1 MPIFVDDTEA
11 VNEKVNSFSAF
22 ISTKI
27 IIDEKENKIFI
38 KGINYT
44 KFLIRI
50 KDMYETKSVN
60 KLFTKNYTPFTQ
72 KLWEKKK
79 IPGYKRKV
87 TNLEVDLFFASELYN
102 ILMQL
107 ADYYNLRYYRRM
119 AEYIK
124 KNTYLDNLDKNID
137 VKVDINRLNSI
148 LNEDYKPKDF
158 QEEFIKKYFE
168 YKEIYDLDGY
178 ILSFDQ
184 GLGKTFTAACISE
197 LIHPDQTIIVCM
209 NTLKE
214 NWANEL
220 RLYFKK
226 YNDIER
232 FKREVYVY
240 GVSKPK
246 EYSNDTR
253 YIIVNNESINKIF
266 PLVKNTNSTMI
277 IVDEC
282 QNFRNLDSLQTK
294 NMLKLKQIT
303 KSKDNLMMSGTPI
316 KANPSEIVPAMM
328 MIDRTFTLDL
338 AKLYIKAFTSN
349 TDTLSDVVQTRF
361 NRTIYRKTKDQVLD
375 LPSKT
380 VTNFKLEY
388 KDEDP
393 YLMINVKKRV
403 ADRFQEILESY
414 KDEVDSVKDEF
425 RETTLKY
432 SSQDRTT
439 TLDYIKF
446 VDKGQDYES
455 VHDSLYDLYD
465 GFIKNN
471 VYPNIKDKDELKRYK
486 YVVSVYVYITQKC
499 FFLAMGEV
507 LPKIKAKAFNE
518 LYDNNKD
525 LIYKMINN
533 NPKKTV
539 IFSTI
544 VEVVDHICDDLNKN
558 DIKAV
563 KITGSVKNRMN
574 IINQFREDDTVD
586 VLVATSQ
593 TMGTGVTLVEANQ
606 MMVFCPPYRKADF
619 DQACD
624 RIYRIGQTHPVNI
637 YNVIGSTS
645 SKDITTRMTDILDWS
660 DQMVSSVLDNIVN
673 EEALIEKYKGDDNNM
688 VIFEEAVYDSKHT
701 EPVYIVLMHTG
712 TLLANTI
719 KAVTKDEFSHSC
731 ISFNSKLDP
740 MFSFGNKK
748 TSYIG
753 GEPGFVKQN
762 TKDEF
767 FKKKKAVY
775 EIYVMFVSKHDK
787 AKMIERLKW
796 FREKDKYLG
805 YDFIGLIKYKLG
817 ISSDDNLKKWFC
829 SRFVAELLG
838 QAENLG
844 RDASL
849 FSPQDFKNDLN
860 FISLVCKGDDLYN
873 YDYKITERNLKK
885 IKDGDHSYN
894 ESNTNM
900 GIIEKALLEMD
911 DTHRRKGVTI
921 DQNKSLTPEMKKIM
935 SMYGLLAS
943 DSGYQKDNIYSTTS
957 QGKDVID
964 SKIQTKIE
972 YFDKEK
978 AKAII
983 ESEDIVKEYNKMIN
997 GTLKEIMEDSDIT
1010 DQSIEGTVRSIQR
1023 LNTNGGVIGHATTTA
1038 QALRSGGIS
1047 DDQVEKY
1054 IKGVYFYETDN
1065 PQAIK
1070 LLLQLRIKYN
1080 QKIVNLMRKAIECN
1094 YKILGYTESEAK
1106 LLLKD
1111 LDDDSN
1117 KSNSAI
1123 GKIKKDISA
1132 NREKFIKNN
1141 GDCIDLT
1148 SLGFGKIFMS
1158 NGKGNDL
1165 MDAYH
1170 QINNADN
1177 ASQALDNY
1185 LQKAMTH
1192 DAVVICHGNSDG
1204 TDWIMQP
1211 IRTDKSGKTFTN
1223 MNEFVQ
1229 ELIKE
1234 GYRKILI
1241 GVCNP
1246 GSHKLSKDTYSM
1258 MVKTHTVV
1266 NYSDFSNLVESV
1278 FEYDMSDNMYIQLL
1292 EYESQLI
1299 CLSEEYGVDY
1309 NSIDCDK
1316 LEDFLNNGMTIS
1328 ESLALNE
1335 ATLSSKERKSLP
1347 DKTFGLPEK
1356 RKFPLNDYDHVVLAI
1371 KFFNR
1376 CDKKDQE
1383 ELAKNIIKAMKV
1395 YKVSADKIGKN
1406 NKLRN
1411 YINGSLKEYAI
1422 REGIGNLFKY
1432 KTERKEIPPK
1442 VQKKD
1447 AINKAYQI
1455 GDKLLNS
1462 EKYRSI
1468 KKYVKKVFT
1477 DKDQYA
1483 AFLKGEENDYHLYT
1497 YKVPDNA
1504 QGRRDMFGPKFNEK
1518 EDNDYDWVDDS
1529 LIYKFDDEL
1538 IKQIKQMD
1546 DCYSVSDDD
1555 NELYEGDF
1563 YLVYHKK
1570 IQKIKV
1576 NKKTGEV
1583 IKESVLNEGLFKK
1596 DLYKDA
1602 IKKYRKYN
1610 PSRPDCNKTMKDIES
1625 TLVDDIAK
1633 NIRTKLI
1640 KVENNE
1646 DDTVSVIFKTD
1657 KVSGLNKRCFDAV
1670 IRSKG
1675 VTLLNE
1681 SYKLITI
1688 KYKDCIL
1695 LVSTSDE
1702 DDDDIESTFRIDL
1715 SVLYCKEYSSICKIS
1730 TSSIEALCKNV
1741 NITYTS
1747 LVNPAFVS
1755 FSVAG
1760 GGNAYADKYP
1770 NIEKNTGCKIIPK
1783 SFTIYVFSNNMIHES
1798 VGVPVVGLTNK
1809 TPVIVDNMYN
1819 NAFTSL
1825 EMDEKIIRNCMMSST
1840 KALLN
1845 KEDKFYVPYIPYIQE
1860 SLNIDP
1866 NIGFYR
1872 DRNGIFVMNENT
1884 KLRSPSYNDVD
1895 DIDDRTIL
1903 YITYGELN
1911 DSKLNDL

>member
-1 MPIFVDDTEA
+1 MPIFVDDTEV

-38 KGINYT
+38 KGINYD

-393 YLMINVKKRV
+393 YLMINVKKKV
-403 ADRFQEILESY
+403 VDRFQEILESY

-544 VEVVDHICDDLNKN
+544 VEVVDHIYDDLNKN
-558 DIKAV
+558 GIKAV
-563 KITGSVKNRMN
+563 KITGSVKNRMD

-637 YNVIGSTS
+637 YNIIGSTS

-673 EEALIEKYKGDDNNM
+673 EEALIEKYKGEDTNM
-688 VIFEEAVYDSKHT
+688 IVFEEAIYDSKHT
-701 EPVYIVLMHTG
+701 EPVYIVLMHSG
-712 TLLANTI
+712 TILDNTI

-731 ISFNSKLDP
+731 ISFTSKLDP

-748 TSYIG
+748 TSYIAG
-753 GEPGFVKQN
+753 QPGFVQQN

-767 FKKKKAVY
+767 FKKKKSIY
-775 EIYVMFVSKHDK
+775 EVYVMFVSKSQK
-787 AKMIERLKW
+787 QKMIDRLKW
-796 FREKDKYLG
+796 FKEKDKYLG
-805 YDFIGLIKYKLG
+805 YDIIGLIKYKLG

-838 QAENLG
+838 QAEDLG

-860 FISLVCKGDDLYN
+860 FISLVNKGDDLYN
-873 YDYKITERNLKK
+873 YDYKVTERNLKK
-885 IKDGDHSYN
+885 IKEGDYSYN
-894 ESNTNM
+894 ESDANM

-911 DTHRRKGVTI
+911 
-921 DQNKSLTPEMKKIM
+921 N
-935 SMYGLLAS
+935 
-943 DSGYQKDNIYSTTS
+943 
-957 QGKDVID
+957 
-964 SKIQTKIE
+964 
-972 YFDKEK
+972 
-978 AKAII
+978 
-983 ESEDIVKEYNKMIN
+983 
-997 GTLKEIMEDSDIT
+997 T
-1010 DQSIEGTVRSIQR
+1010 D
-1023 LNTNGGVIGHATTTA
+1023 
-1038 QALRSGGIS
+1038 
-1047 DDQVEKY
+1047 D
-1054 IKGVYFYETDN
+1054 
-1065 PQAIK
+1065 
-1070 LLLQLRIKYN
+1070 
-1080 QKIVNLMRKAIECN
+1080 
-1094 YKILGYTESEAK
+1094 
-1106 LLLKD
+1106 
-1111 LDDDSN
+1111 
-1117 KSNSAI
+1117 
-1123 GKIKKDISA
+1123 
-1132 NREKFIKNN
+1132 
-1141 GDCIDLT
+1141 
-1148 SLGFGKIFMS
+1148 
-1158 NGKGNDL
+1158 
-1165 MDAYH
+1165 
-1170 QINNADN
+1170 
-1177 ASQALDNY
+1177 
-1185 LQKAMTH
+1185 
-1192 DAVVICHGNSDG
+1192 
-1204 TDWIMQP
+1204 
-1211 IRTDKSGKTFTN
+1211 
-1223 MNEFVQ
+1223 
-1229 ELIKE
+1229 IKE
-1234 GYRKILI
+1234 
-1241 GVCNP
+1241 
-1246 GSHKLSKDTYSM
+1246 ST
-1258 MVKTHTVV
+1258 
-1266 NYSDFSNLVESV
+1266 
-1278 FEYDMSDNMYIQLL
+1278 LL
-1292 EYESQLI
+1292 TET
-1299 CLSEEYGVDY
+1299 
-1309 NSIDCDK
+1309 
-1316 LEDFLNNGMTIS
+1316 LEDFLNNGMTVS

-1335 ATLSSKERKSLP
+1335 TTLSSKERKSLP

-1356 RKFPLNDYDHVVLAI
+1356 RKFPLNDYDHVILAI

-1383 ELAKNIIKAMKV
+1383 ELAKNIIKAMRK
-1395 YKVSADKIGKN
+1395 YKVPTDKIGKN

-1411 YINGSLKEYAI
+1411 YINEFI
-1422 REGIGNLFKY
+1422 
-1432 KTERKEIPPK
+1432 T
-1442 VQKKD
+1442 
-1447 AINKAYQI
+1447 
-1455 GDKLLNS
+1455 
-1462 EKYRSI
+1462 
-1468 KKYVKKVFT
+1468 
-1477 DKDQYA
+1477 
-1483 AFLKGEENDYHLYT
+1483 
-1497 YKVPDNA
+1497 
-1504 QGRRDMFGPKFNEK
+1504 
-1518 EDNDYDWVDDS
+1518 
-1529 LIYKFDDEL
+1529 
-1538 IKQIKQMD
+1538 
-1546 DCYSVSDDD
+1546 
-1555 NELYEGDF
+1555 
-1563 YLVYHKK
+1563 
-1570 IQKIKV
+1570 
-1576 NKKTGEV
+1576 
-1583 IKESVLNEGLFKK
+1583 EGLFKK
-1596 DLYKDA
+1596 DPYKDA
-1602 IKKYRKYN
+1602 IKKYKNYN
-1610 PSRPDCNKTMKDIES
+1610 PSRPNCTKTINDIAN

-1646 DDTVSVIFKTD
+1646 DDTLSVIFKTD
-1657 KVSGLNKRCFDAV
+1657 KVSGLNKRCFDSV

-1681 SYKLITI
+1681 SYKLITV

-1702 DDDDIESTFRIDL
+1702 DDDDIESIFRIDL
-1715 SVLYCKEYSSICKIS
+1715 SVLYCKEYSDACKIS
-1730 TSSIEALCKNV
+1730 ISSIEVLCKNV

-1747 LVNPAFVS
+1747 LVNPAFAS

-1760 GGNAYADKYP
+1760 GGNAYTDKYP

-1783 SFTIYVFSNNMIHES
+1783 AFAIYVFSNNAIHES
-1798 VGVPVVGLTNK
+1798 VGVPVVGLTSK

-1825 EMDEKIIRNCMMSST
+1825 EMDEEIIRNCMMSST

>member
-38 KGINYT
+38 KGINYA

-107 ADYYNLRYYRRM
+107 GDYYNLRYYRRM

-124 KNTYLDNLDKNID
+124 KNTYLDNLDKNLD

-148 LNEDYKPKDF
+148 LNDAYKPKDF

-246 EYSNDTR
+246 EYSKDTR

-277 IVDEC
+277 IVDES

-507 LPKIKAKAFNE
+507 IPKVKAKAFTE

-544 VEVVDHICDDLNKN
+544 VEVVDHIYDDLNKN

-563 KITGSVKNRMN
+563 KITGSVKNRMD

-637 YNVIGSTS
+637 YNIIGSTS

-673 EEALIEKYKGDDNNM
+673 EEALIEKYKGEDTNM
-688 VIFEEAVYDSKHT
+688 IVFEEAIYDSKHT
-701 EPVYIVLMHTG
+701 EPVYIVLMHSG
-712 TLLANTI
+712 TILANTI

-731 ISFNSKLDP
+731 ISFTSKLDP

-748 TSYIG
+748 TSYIAG
-753 GEPGFVKQN
+753 QPGFVQQN

-767 FKKKKAVY
+767 FKKKKSIY
-775 EIYVMFVSKHDK
+775 EVYVMFVSKSQK
-787 AKMIERLKW
+787 QKMIDRLKW
-796 FREKDKYLG
+796 FKEKDKYLG
-805 YDFIGLIKYKLG
+805 YDIIGLIKYKLG

-838 QAENLG
+838 QAEDLG

-860 FISLVCKGDDLYN
+860 FISLVNKGDDLYN
-873 YDYKITERNLKK
+873 YDYKVTERNLKK
-885 IKDGDHSYN
+885 IKEGNYSYN
-894 ESNTNM
+894 ESNINM

-911 DTHRRKGVTI
+911 DT
-921 DQNKSLTPEMKKIM
+921 
-935 SMYGLLAS
+935 
-943 DSGYQKDNIYSTTS
+943 
-957 QGKDVID
+957 
-964 SKIQTKIE
+964 
-972 YFDKEK
+972 
-978 AKAII
+978 
-983 ESEDIVKEYNKMIN
+983 
-997 GTLKEIMEDSDIT
+997 
-1010 DQSIEGTVRSIQR
+1010 
-1023 LNTNGGVIGHATTTA
+1023 
-1038 QALRSGGIS
+1038 
-1047 DDQVEKY
+1047 DD
-1054 IKGVYFYETDN
+1054 
-1065 PQAIK
+1065 
-1070 LLLQLRIKYN
+1070 
-1080 QKIVNLMRKAIECN
+1080 
-1094 YKILGYTESEAK
+1094 
-1106 LLLKD
+1106 
-1111 LDDDSN
+1111 
-1117 KSNSAI
+1117 
-1123 GKIKKDISA
+1123 
-1132 NREKFIKNN
+1132 
-1141 GDCIDLT
+1141 
-1148 SLGFGKIFMS
+1148 
-1158 NGKGNDL
+1158 
-1165 MDAYH
+1165 
-1170 QINNADN
+1170 
-1177 ASQALDNY
+1177 
-1185 LQKAMTH
+1185 
-1192 DAVVICHGNSDG
+1192 
-1204 TDWIMQP
+1204 
-1211 IRTDKSGKTFTN
+1211 
-1223 MNEFVQ
+1223 
-1229 ELIKE
+1229 IKE
-1234 GYRKILI
+1234 
-1241 GVCNP
+1241 
-1246 GSHKLSKDTYSM
+1246 ST
-1258 MVKTHTVV
+1258 
-1266 NYSDFSNLVESV
+1266 
-1278 FEYDMSDNMYIQLL
+1278 LL
-1292 EYESQLI
+1292 TET
-1299 CLSEEYGVDY
+1299 
-1309 NSIDCDK
+1309 
-1316 LEDFLNNGMTIS
+1316 LEDFLNNGMTVS
-1328 ESLALNE
+1328 ESLVLNE

-1383 ELAKNIIKAMKV
+1383 ELAKNILKAMRK
-1395 YKVSADKIGKN
+1395 YKVPTDKIGKN

-1411 YINGSLKEYAI
+1411 YINEFI
-1422 REGIGNLFKY
+1422 
-1432 KTERKEIPPK
+1432 T
-1442 VQKKD
+1442 
-1447 AINKAYQI
+1447 
-1455 GDKLLNS
+1455 
-1462 EKYRSI
+1462 
-1468 KKYVKKVFT
+1468 
-1477 DKDQYA
+1477 
-1483 AFLKGEENDYHLYT
+1483 
-1497 YKVPDNA
+1497 
-1504 QGRRDMFGPKFNEK
+1504 
-1518 EDNDYDWVDDS
+1518 
-1529 LIYKFDDEL
+1529 
-1538 IKQIKQMD
+1538 
-1546 DCYSVSDDD
+1546 
-1555 NELYEGDF
+1555 
-1563 YLVYHKK
+1563 
-1570 IQKIKV
+1570 
-1576 NKKTGEV
+1576 
-1583 IKESVLNEGLFKK
+1583 EGLFKK
-1596 DLYKDA
+1596 DPYKDA
-1602 IKKYRKYN
+1602 IKKYKNYN
-1610 PSRPDCNKTMKDIES
+1610 PSRPNCTKTINDIEN

-1646 DDTVSVIFKTD
+1646 DDTLSVIFKTD

-1681 SYKLITI
+1681 SYKLITV

-1702 DDDDIESTFRIDL
+1702 DDDDIESIFRIDL
-1715 SVLYCKEYSSICKIS
+1715 SVLYCKEYSDACKIS
-1730 TSSIEALCKNV
+1730 ISSIEVLCKNV

-1747 LVNPAFVS
+1747 LVNPAFAS

-1760 GGNAYADKYP
+1760 GGNAYTDKYP

-1783 SFTIYVFSNNMIHES
+1783 AFVIYVFSNNAIHES
-1798 VGVPVVGLTNK
+1798 VGVPVVGLTSK

-1825 EMDEKIIRNCMMSST
+1825 EMDEEIIRNCMMSST

-1903 YITYGELN
+1903 YVTYGELN

>member
-38 KGINYT
+38 KGINYD

-246 EYSNDTR
+246 EYSKDTR

-277 IVDEC
+277 IVDES

-471 VYPNIKDKDELKRYK
+471 VYPSIKDKDELKRYK

-544 VEVVDHICDDLNKN
+544 VEVVDHIYDDLNKN

-563 KITGSVKNRMN
+563 KITGSVKNRMD

-673 EEALIEKYKGDDNNM
+673 EEALIEKYKGEDTNM
-688 VIFEEAVYDSKHT
+688 VVFEEAIYDSKHT

-817 ISSDDNLKKWFC
+817 ISSDNNLKKWFC

-885 IKDGDHSYN
+885 IKDGDYTMIDTN
-894 ESNTNM
+894 EST
-900 GIIEKALLEMD
+900 LL
-911 DTHRRKGVTI
+911 T
-921 DQNKSLTPEMKKIM
+921 
-935 SMYGLLAS
+935 
-943 DSGYQKDNIYSTTS
+943 
-957 QGKDVID
+957 
-964 SKIQTKIE
+964 
-972 YFDKEK
+972 
-978 AKAII
+978 
-983 ESEDIVKEYNKMIN
+983 
-997 GTLKEIMEDSDIT
+997 
-1010 DQSIEGTVRSIQR
+1010 
-1023 LNTNGGVIGHATTTA
+1023 
-1038 QALRSGGIS
+1038 
-1047 DDQVEKY
+1047 
-1054 IKGVYFYETDN
+1054 ET
-1065 PQAIK
+1065 
-1070 LLLQLRIKYN
+1070 
-1080 QKIVNLMRKAIECN
+1080 
-1094 YKILGYTESEAK
+1094 
-1106 LLLKD
+1106 
-1111 LDDDSN
+1111 
-1117 KSNSAI
+1117 
-1123 GKIKKDISA
+1123 
-1132 NREKFIKNN
+1132 
-1141 GDCIDLT
+1141 
-1148 SLGFGKIFMS
+1148 
-1158 NGKGNDL
+1158 
-1165 MDAYH
+1165 
-1170 QINNADN
+1170 
-1177 ASQALDNY
+1177 
-1185 LQKAMTH
+1185 
-1192 DAVVICHGNSDG
+1192 
-1204 TDWIMQP
+1204 
-1211 IRTDKSGKTFTN
+1211 
-1223 MNEFVQ
+1223 
-1229 ELIKE
+1229 
-1234 GYRKILI
+1234 
-1241 GVCNP
+1241 
-1246 GSHKLSKDTYSM
+1246 
-1258 MVKTHTVV
+1258 
-1266 NYSDFSNLVESV
+1266 
-1278 FEYDMSDNMYIQLL
+1278 
-1292 EYESQLI
+1292 
-1299 CLSEEYGVDY
+1299 
-1309 NSIDCDK
+1309 

-1335 ATLSSKERKSLP
+1335 ATLSSKERKALS

-1422 REGIGNLFKY
+1422 REG
-1432 KTERKEIPPK
+1432 
-1442 VQKKD
+1442 V
-1447 AINKAYQI
+1447 
-1455 GDKLLNS
+1455 
-1462 EKYRSI
+1462 
-1468 KKYVKKVFT
+1468 
-1477 DKDQYA
+1477 
-1483 AFLKGEENDYHLYT
+1483 GETILD
-1497 YKVPDNA
+1497 
-1504 QGRRDMFGPKFNEK
+1504 
-1518 EDNDYDWVDDS
+1518 
-1529 LIYKFDDEL
+1529 
-1538 IKQIKQMD
+1538 
-1546 DCYSVSDDD
+1546 
-1555 NELYEGDF
+1555 
-1563 YLVYHKK
+1563 
-1570 IQKIKV
+1570 
-1576 NKKTGEV
+1576 
-1583 IKESVLNEGLFKK
+1583 EGLFKK
-1596 DLYKDA
+1596 DPCKDA
-1602 IKKYRKYN
+1602 IKKYKNYN
-1610 PSRPDCNKTMKDIES
+1610 PSRPDCDKTMKDIEN
-1625 TLVDDIAK
+1625 TLVNDIAK

-1646 DDTVSVIFKTD
+1646 DDTVSAIFKTD
-1657 KVSGLNKRCFDAV
+1657 KVSGLNKRCFDTV

-1681 SYKLITI
+1681 SYKLITV

-1715 SVLYCKEYSSICKIS
+1715 SILYCKEYSSICKIS

-1760 GGNAYADKYP
+1760 GGNAYTDKYP

-1783 SFTIYVFSNNMIHES
+1783 AFAIYVFSNNAIHES
-1798 VGVPVVGLTNK
+1798 VGVPVVGLTSK

-1825 EMDEKIIRNCMMSST
+1825 EMDEEIIRNCMMSST

>member
-38 KGINYT
+38 KGINYD

-107 ADYYNLRYYRRM
+107 SDYYNLRYYRRM

-124 KNTYLDNLDKNID
+124 KNTYLDNLDKNLD

-148 LNEDYKPKDF
+148 LNDAYKPKDF

-246 EYSNDTR
+246 EYSKDTR

-277 IVDEC
+277 IVDES

-294 NMLKLKQIT
+294 NMLKLNQIT

-507 LPKIKAKAFNE
+507 IPKVKAKAFNE

-544 VEVVDHICDDLNKN
+544 VEVVDHIYDDLNKN

-637 YNVIGSTS
+637 YNIIGSTS

-673 EEALIEKYKGDDNNM
+673 EEALIEKYKGEDTNM
-688 VIFEEAVYDSKHT
+688 VMFEEAIYDSKHT

-712 TLLANTI
+712 TMLANTI

-731 ISFNSKLDP
+731 ISFTSKLDP

-748 TSYIG
+748 TSYIAG
-753 GEPGFVKQN
+753 QPGFVQQN

-767 FKKKKAVY
+767 FKKKKSIY
-775 EIYVMFVSKHDK
+775 EVYVMFVSKSQK
-787 AKMIERLKW
+787 QKMIDRLKW
-796 FREKDKYLG
+796 FKEKDKYLG
-805 YDFIGLIKYKLG
+805 YDIIGLIKYKLG

-838 QAENLG
+838 QAEDLG

-860 FISLVCKGDDLYN
+860 FISLVNKGDDLYN
-873 YDYKITERNLKK
+873 YDYKVTERNLKK
-885 IKDGDHSYN
+885 IKEGDYSYN
-894 ESNTNM
+894 ESDTNM

-911 DTHRRKGVTI
+911 
-921 DQNKSLTPEMKKIM
+921 N
-935 SMYGLLAS
+935 
-943 DSGYQKDNIYSTTS
+943 
-957 QGKDVID
+957 
-964 SKIQTKIE
+964 
-972 YFDKEK
+972 
-978 AKAII
+978 
-983 ESEDIVKEYNKMIN
+983 
-997 GTLKEIMEDSDIT
+997 T
-1010 DQSIEGTVRSIQR
+1010 D
-1023 LNTNGGVIGHATTTA
+1023 
-1038 QALRSGGIS
+1038 
-1047 DDQVEKY
+1047 D
-1054 IKGVYFYETDN
+1054 
-1065 PQAIK
+1065 
-1070 LLLQLRIKYN
+1070 
-1080 QKIVNLMRKAIECN
+1080 
-1094 YKILGYTESEAK
+1094 
-1106 LLLKD
+1106 
-1111 LDDDSN
+1111 
-1117 KSNSAI
+1117 
-1123 GKIKKDISA
+1123 
-1132 NREKFIKNN
+1132 
-1141 GDCIDLT
+1141 
-1148 SLGFGKIFMS
+1148 
-1158 NGKGNDL
+1158 
-1165 MDAYH
+1165 
-1170 QINNADN
+1170 
-1177 ASQALDNY
+1177 
-1185 LQKAMTH
+1185 
-1192 DAVVICHGNSDG
+1192 
-1204 TDWIMQP
+1204 
-1211 IRTDKSGKTFTN
+1211 
-1223 MNEFVQ
+1223 
-1229 ELIKE
+1229 IKE
-1234 GYRKILI
+1234 
-1241 GVCNP
+1241 
-1246 GSHKLSKDTYSM
+1246 ST
-1258 MVKTHTVV
+1258 
-1266 NYSDFSNLVESV
+1266 
-1278 FEYDMSDNMYIQLL
+1278 LL
-1292 EYESQLI
+1292 TET
-1299 CLSEEYGVDY
+1299 
-1309 NSIDCDK
+1309 
-1316 LEDFLNNGMTIS
+1316 LEDFLNNGMTVS

-1356 RKFPLNDYDHVVLAI
+1356 RKFPLNDYDHVILAI

-1383 ELAKNIIKAMKV
+1383 ELAKNILKAMRK
-1395 YKVSADKIGKN
+1395 YKVPTDKIGKN

-1411 YINGSLKEYAI
+1411 YINEFI
-1422 REGIGNLFKY
+1422 
-1432 KTERKEIPPK
+1432 T
-1442 VQKKD
+1442 
-1447 AINKAYQI
+1447 
-1455 GDKLLNS
+1455 
-1462 EKYRSI
+1462 
-1468 KKYVKKVFT
+1468 
-1477 DKDQYA
+1477 
-1483 AFLKGEENDYHLYT
+1483 
-1497 YKVPDNA
+1497 
-1504 QGRRDMFGPKFNEK
+1504 
-1518 EDNDYDWVDDS
+1518 
-1529 LIYKFDDEL
+1529 
-1538 IKQIKQMD
+1538 
-1546 DCYSVSDDD
+1546 
-1555 NELYEGDF
+1555 
-1563 YLVYHKK
+1563 
-1570 IQKIKV
+1570 
-1576 NKKTGEV
+1576 
-1583 IKESVLNEGLFKK
+1583 EGLFKK
-1596 DLYKDA
+1596 DPYKDA
-1602 IKKYRKYN
+1602 IKKYKNYN
-1610 PSRPDCNKTMKDIES
+1610 PSRPNCTKTINDIEN

-1646 DDTVSVIFKTD
+1646 DDTLSVIFKTD

-1681 SYKLITI
+1681 SYKLITV

-1702 DDDDIESTFRIDL
+1702 DDDDIESIFRIDL
-1715 SVLYCKEYSSICKIS
+1715 SVLYCKEYSDACKIS
-1730 TSSIEALCKNV
+1730 ISSIEVLCKNV

-1747 LVNPAFVS
+1747 LVNPAFAS

-1760 GGNAYADKYP
+1760 GGNAYTDKYP

-1783 SFTIYVFSNNMIHES
+1783 AFVIYVFSNNAIHES
-1798 VGVPVVGLTNK
+1798 VGVPVVGLTSK

-1825 EMDEKIIRNCMMSST
+1825 EMDEEIIRNCMMSST

-1903 YITYGELN
+1903 YVTYGELN

>member
-1 MPIFVDDTEA
+1 MPIFVDDTEV

-38 KGINYT
+38 KGINYD

-393 YLMINVKKRV
+393 YLMINVKKKV

-507 LPKIKAKAFNE
+507 IPKVKAKAFNE

-544 VEVVDHICDDLNKN
+544 VEVVDHIYDDLNKN

-637 YNVIGSTS
+637 YNIIGSTS

-673 EEALIEKYKGDDNNM
+673 EEALIEKYKGEDTNM
-688 VIFEEAVYDSKHT
+688 IMFEEAIYDSKHT

-712 TLLANTI
+712 TMLANTI

-731 ISFNSKLDP
+731 ISFTSKLDP

-748 TSYIG
+748 TSYIAG
-753 GEPGFVKQN
+753 QPGFVQQN

-767 FKKKKAVY
+767 FKKKKSVY
-775 EIYVMFVSKHDK
+775 EIYVMFVSKSQK
-787 AKMIERLKW
+787 QKMIDRLKW
-796 FREKDKYLG
+796 FKEKDKYLG
-805 YDFIGLIKYKLG
+805 YDIIGLIKYKLG

-838 QAENLG
+838 QAEDLG

-860 FISLVCKGDDLYN
+860 FISLVNKGDDLYN
-873 YDYKITERNLKK
+873 YDYKVTERNLKK
-885 IKDGDHSYN
+885 IKEGDYSYN
-894 ESNTNM
+894 ESDANM

-911 DTHRRKGVTI
+911 
-921 DQNKSLTPEMKKIM
+921 N
-935 SMYGLLAS
+935 
-943 DSGYQKDNIYSTTS
+943 
-957 QGKDVID
+957 
-964 SKIQTKIE
+964 
-972 YFDKEK
+972 
-978 AKAII
+978 
-983 ESEDIVKEYNKMIN
+983 
-997 GTLKEIMEDSDIT
+997 T
-1010 DQSIEGTVRSIQR
+1010 D
-1023 LNTNGGVIGHATTTA
+1023 
-1038 QALRSGGIS
+1038 
-1047 DDQVEKY
+1047 D
-1054 IKGVYFYETDN
+1054 
-1065 PQAIK
+1065 
-1070 LLLQLRIKYN
+1070 
-1080 QKIVNLMRKAIECN
+1080 
-1094 YKILGYTESEAK
+1094 
-1106 LLLKD
+1106 
-1111 LDDDSN
+1111 
-1117 KSNSAI
+1117 
-1123 GKIKKDISA
+1123 
-1132 NREKFIKNN
+1132 
-1141 GDCIDLT
+1141 
-1148 SLGFGKIFMS
+1148 
-1158 NGKGNDL
+1158 
-1165 MDAYH
+1165 
-1170 QINNADN
+1170 
-1177 ASQALDNY
+1177 
-1185 LQKAMTH
+1185 
-1192 DAVVICHGNSDG
+1192 
-1204 TDWIMQP
+1204 
-1211 IRTDKSGKTFTN
+1211 
-1223 MNEFVQ
+1223 
-1229 ELIKE
+1229 IKE
-1234 GYRKILI
+1234 
-1241 GVCNP
+1241 
-1246 GSHKLSKDTYSM
+1246 ST
-1258 MVKTHTVV
+1258 
-1266 NYSDFSNLVESV
+1266 
-1278 FEYDMSDNMYIQLL
+1278 LL
-1292 EYESQLI
+1292 TET
-1299 CLSEEYGVDY
+1299 
-1309 NSIDCDK
+1309 
-1316 LEDFLNNGMTIS
+1316 LEDFLNNGMTVS

-1356 RKFPLNDYDHVVLAI
+1356 RKFPLNDYDHVILAI

-1395 YKVSADKIGKN
+1395 YKVPTDKIGKN

-1411 YINGSLKEYAI
+1411 YINGSLKEFAI
-1422 REGIGNLFKY
+1422 HEGLLSKY
-1432 KTERKEIPPK
+1432 KTEKREITPK
-1442 VQKKD
+1442 VSKKEAANKMVNYLNSLLNGKYKQFKKYIEI
-1447 AINKAYQI
+1447 AIDDKYITNFIKDSDSRYVHIDLYYFNVPEKDQDIQI
-1455 GDKLLNS
+1455 ISYGKCKTFDDYEDKLPKNMIDDLFGDL
-1462 EKYRSI
+1462 EKFAKNLSGDGVYDVYSI
-1468 KKYVKKVFT
+1468 PDQGWSLEGTVGFDYTKKYETV
-1477 DKDQYA
+1477 
-1483 AFLKGEENDYHLYT
+1483 
-1497 YKVPDNA
+1497 
-1504 QGRRDMFGPKFNEK
+1504 
-1518 EDNDYDWVDDS
+1518 
-1529 LIYKFDDEL
+1529 
-1538 IKQIKQMD
+1538 
-1546 DCYSVSDDD
+1546 
-1555 NELYEGDF
+1555 
-1563 YLVYHKK
+1563 
-1570 IQKIKV
+1570 KV

-1583 IKESVLNEGLFKK
+1583 MKESVLDEGLFKK
-1596 DLYKDA
+1596 DPYKDT

-1610 PSRPDCNKTMKDIES
+1610 PSRPDCDKTMKDIEN
-1625 TLVDDIAK
+1625 TLVNDIAK

-1681 SYKLITI
+1681 SYKLITV

-1702 DDDDIESTFRIDL
+1702 DDDDIESIFRIDL
-1715 SVLYCKEYSSICKIS
+1715 SVLYCKEYSDACKIS
-1730 TSSIEALCKNV
+1730 ISSIEVLCKNV

-1760 GGNAYADKYP
+1760 GGNAYTDKYP

-1783 SFTIYVFSNNMIHES
+1783 AFAIYVFSNNAIHES
-1798 VGVPVVGLTNK
+1798 VGVPVVGLTSK

-1825 EMDEKIIRNCMMSST
+1825 EMDEEIIRNCMMSST

-1903 YITYGELN
+1903 YVTYGELN

>member
-1 MPIFVDDTEA
+1 
-11 VNEKVNSFSAF
+11 
-22 ISTKI
+22 
-27 IIDEKENKIFI
+27 
-38 KGINYT
+38 
-44 KFLIRI
+44 
-50 KDMYETKSVN
+50 
-60 KLFTKNYTPFTQ
+60 
-72 KLWEKKK
+72 
-79 IPGYKRKV
+79 
-87 TNLEVDLFFASELYN
+87 
-102 ILMQL
+102 MQL

-393 YLMINVKKRV
+393 YLMINVKKKV

-507 LPKIKAKAFNE
+507 IPKVKAKAFNE

-544 VEVVDHICDDLNKN
+544 VEVVDHIYDDLNKN

-637 YNVIGSTS
+637 YNIIGSTS

-673 EEALIEKYKGDDNNM
+673 EEALIEKYKGEDTNM
-688 VIFEEAVYDSKHT
+688 VMFEEAIYDSKHT

-712 TLLANTI
+712 TMLANTI

-731 ISFNSKLDP
+731 ISFTSKLDP

-748 TSYIG
+748 TSYIAG
-753 GEPGFVKQN
+753 QPGFVQQN

-767 FKKKKAVY
+767 FKKKKSVY
-775 EIYVMFVSKHDK
+775 EIYVMFVSKSQK
-787 AKMIERLKW
+787 QKMIDRLKW
-796 FREKDKYLG
+796 FKEKDKYLG
-805 YDFIGLIKYKLG
+805 YDIIGLIKYKLG

-838 QAENLG
+838 QAEDLG

-860 FISLVCKGDDLYN
+860 FISLVNKGDDLYN
-873 YDYKITERNLKK
+873 YDYKVTERNLKK
-885 IKDGDHSYN
+885 IKEGDYSYN
-894 ESNTNM
+894 ESDTNM

-911 DTHRRKGVTI
+911 
-921 DQNKSLTPEMKKIM
+921 N
-935 SMYGLLAS
+935 
-943 DSGYQKDNIYSTTS
+943 
-957 QGKDVID
+957 
-964 SKIQTKIE
+964 
-972 YFDKEK
+972 
-978 AKAII
+978 
-983 ESEDIVKEYNKMIN
+983 
-997 GTLKEIMEDSDIT
+997 T
-1010 DQSIEGTVRSIQR
+1010 D
-1023 LNTNGGVIGHATTTA
+1023 
-1038 QALRSGGIS
+1038 
-1047 DDQVEKY
+1047 D
-1054 IKGVYFYETDN
+1054 
-1065 PQAIK
+1065 
-1070 LLLQLRIKYN
+1070 
-1080 QKIVNLMRKAIECN
+1080 
-1094 YKILGYTESEAK
+1094 
-1106 LLLKD
+1106 
-1111 LDDDSN
+1111 
-1117 KSNSAI
+1117 
-1123 GKIKKDISA
+1123 
-1132 NREKFIKNN
+1132 
-1141 GDCIDLT
+1141 
-1148 SLGFGKIFMS
+1148 
-1158 NGKGNDL
+1158 
-1165 MDAYH
+1165 
-1170 QINNADN
+1170 
-1177 ASQALDNY
+1177 
-1185 LQKAMTH
+1185 
-1192 DAVVICHGNSDG
+1192 
-1204 TDWIMQP
+1204 
-1211 IRTDKSGKTFTN
+1211 
-1223 MNEFVQ
+1223 
-1229 ELIKE
+1229 IKE
-1234 GYRKILI
+1234 
-1241 GVCNP
+1241 
-1246 GSHKLSKDTYSM
+1246 ST
-1258 MVKTHTVV
+1258 
-1266 NYSDFSNLVESV
+1266 
-1278 FEYDMSDNMYIQLL
+1278 LL
-1292 EYESQLI
+1292 TET
-1299 CLSEEYGVDY
+1299 
-1309 NSIDCDK
+1309 
-1316 LEDFLNNGMTIS
+1316 LEDFLNNGMTVS

-1356 RKFPLNDYDHVVLAI
+1356 RKFPLNDYDHVILAI

-1395 YKVSADKIGKN
+1395 YKVPTDKIGKN

-1422 REGIGNLFKY
+1422 REGIGDLFKY
-1432 KTERKEIPPK
+1432 KTEYKEIPPK

-1447 AINKAYQI
+1447 AINKVYQI

-1462 EKYRSI
+1462 EKYKSI
-1468 KKYVKKVFT
+1468 KKYVKKVST

-1483 AFLKGEENDYHLYT
+1483 AFLKGENNYYPLYT

-1518 EDNDYDWVDDS
+1518 EDSDYDWVDDS

-1538 IKQIKQMD
+1538 IDQVKQMD
-1546 DCYSVSDDD
+1546 DCYSISDAD
-1555 NELYEGDF
+1555 NEMYKGDF
-1563 YLVYHKK
+1563 YLEYFKK
-1570 IQKIKV
+1570 TQKIKV

-1583 IKESVLNEGLFKK
+1583 VK
-1596 DLYKDA
+1596 
-1602 IKKYRKYN
+1602 
-1610 PSRPDCNKTMKDIES
+1610 
-1625 TLVDDIAK
+1625 
-1633 NIRTKLI
+1633 
-1640 KVENNE
+1640 
-1646 DDTVSVIFKTD
+1646 
-1657 KVSGLNKRCFDAV
+1657 
-1670 IRSKG
+1670 
-1675 VTLLNE
+1675 
-1681 SYKLITI
+1681 
-1688 KYKDCIL
+1688 
-1695 LVSTSDE
+1695 
-1702 DDDDIESTFRIDL
+1702 
-1715 SVLYCKEYSSICKIS
+1715 
-1730 TSSIEALCKNV
+1730 
-1741 NITYTS
+1741 
-1747 LVNPAFVS
+1747 
-1755 FSVAG
+1755 
-1760 GGNAYADKYP
+1760 
-1770 NIEKNTGCKIIPK
+1770 
-1783 SFTIYVFSNNMIHES
+1783 ES
-1798 VGVPVVGLTNK
+1798 VGVPVVGLTNR

-1825 EMDEKIIRNCMMSST
+1825 EMDEEIIRNCMMSST

-1903 YITYGELN
+1903 YVTYGELN

>member
-38 KGINYT
+38 KGINYA

-107 ADYYNLRYYRRM
+107 GDYYNLRYYRRM

-148 LNEDYKPKDF
+148 LNDAYKPKDF

-246 EYSNDTR
+246 EYSKDTR

-277 IVDEC
+277 IVDES

-303 KSKDNLMMSGTPI
+303 KSKDNIMMSGTPI

-507 LPKIKAKAFNE
+507 LPKVKAKAFNE

-544 VEVVDHICDDLNKN
+544 VEVVDHIYDDLNKN

-563 KITGSVKNRMN
+563 KITGSVKNRMD

-637 YNVIGSTS
+637 YNIIGSTS

-673 EEALIEKYKGDDNNM
+673 EEALIEKYKGEDTNM
-688 VIFEEAVYDSKHT
+688 AMFEEAIYDSK
-701 EPVYIVLMHTG
+701 V
-712 TLLANTI
+712 
-719 KAVTKDEFSHSC
+719 
-731 ISFNSKLDP
+731 
-740 MFSFGNKK
+740 
-748 TSYIG
+748 
-753 GEPGFVKQN
+753 
-762 TKDEF
+762 
-767 FKKKKAVY
+767 
-775 EIYVMFVSKHDK
+775 
-787 AKMIERLKW
+787 
-796 FREKDKYLG
+796 
-805 YDFIGLIKYKLG
+805 
-817 ISSDDNLKKWFC
+817 
-829 SRFVAELLG
+829 
-838 QAENLG
+838 
-844 RDASL
+844 
-849 FSPQDFKNDLN
+849 
-860 FISLVCKGDDLYN
+860 
-873 YDYKITERNLKK
+873 TERNQKK
-885 IKDGDHSYN
+885 IKEGDYSYN
-894 ESNTNM
+894 ESNTSM

-911 DTHRRKGVTI
+911 DTRRRKGVTI
-921 DQNKSLTPEMKKIM
+921 DQNKSLTPEMKKVM
-935 SMYGLLAS
+935 SMYGLLGS
-943 DSGYQKDNIYSTTS
+943 NSGYQKDNIYSTTS
-957 QGKDVID
+957 RGKDAID

-972 YFDKEK
+972 YFDKER

-1023 LNTNGGVIGHATTTA
+1023 LNTNGGVIGSATTTA

-1111 LDDDSN
+1111 LEDDSN

-1132 NREKFIKNN
+1132 NREKFIRNN

-1158 NGKGNDL
+1158 DGKGNDF
-1165 MDAYH
+1165 MDPYH
-1170 QINNADN
+1170 QINNSN
-1177 ASQALDNY
+1177 NTSQALDNY

-1192 DAVVICHGNSDG
+1192 DAVVICHGGSDG
-1204 TDWIMQP
+1204 TEWIMQP

-1241 GVCNP
+1241 GACNP
-1246 GSHKLSKDTYSM
+1246 GSHKLSKETYSM
-1258 MVKTHTVV
+1258 MIKTHTVV
-1266 NYSDFSNLVESV
+1266 NYSDFSNIIESA
-1278 FEYDMSDNMYIQLL
+1278 FEYDMSDDVYIQLT
-1292 EYESQLI
+1292 ECESELI
-1299 CLSEEYGVDY
+1299 HLSEECGIDY
-1309 NSIDCDK
+1309 NSIDCGNIENFSISENSLKEDIKTYAKKVLNFIIGLFKYIWNQIKKFILFVGKKIGIIKGDK
-1316 LEDFLNNGMTIS
+1316 YPTFKGKVIVFENAKSQDFQVNSPEQLKALANKSIASIQKELSKRQAIQVKATKQLSDFVQRMQVPHESALLTETLEDFLNNGMTIS

-1395 YKVSADKIGKN
+1395 YKVPTDKIGKN

-1411 YINGSLKEYAI
+1411 YINGSLKEFAI
-1422 REGIGNLFKY
+1422 REGIGDLFKY
-1432 KTERKEIPPK
+1432 KTEYKEIPPK

-1447 AINKAYQI
+1447 AIYKAYQI

-1462 EKYRSI
+1462 EKYKSI

-1483 AFLKGEENDYHLYT
+1483 AFLKGENNYYPLYT

-1518 EDNDYDWVDDS
+1518 EDNDYDWVNDS
-1529 LIYKFDDEL
+1529 LIYKFGGEL
-1538 IKQIKQMD
+1538 INQVKQMD
-1546 DCYSVSDDD
+1546 DCYSISDAD
-1555 NELYEGDF
+1555 NEMYEGDF
-1563 YLVYHKK
+1563 YLEYFKK
-1570 IQKIKV
+1570 TQKIKV

-1583 IKESVLNEGLFKK
+1583 VKESVLDEGLFNKYKVEKREILPKVSKKEAANKIVNYLNSLLNGKYKQLKKYIEIAVNNKSIANFIK
-1596 DLYKDA
+1596 DLDSKYIHIDLYYYNVPEKDLD
-1602 IKKYRKYN
+1602 IQIISYGKCKTLEDYR
-1610 PSRPDCNKTMKDIES
+1610 NKLPKNMI
-1625 TLVDDIAK
+1625 DDLFADLEKFAK
-1633 NIRTKLI
+1633 NIC
-1640 KVENNE
+1640 E
-1646 DDTVSVIFKTD
+1646 DDVYGIYSIPDKGWSLDGEVGFDYTKRYETVKVDKKTGEVV
-1657 KVSGLNKRCFDAV
+1657 K
-1670 IRSKG
+1670 
-1675 VTLLNE
+1675 
-1681 SYKLITI
+1681 
-1688 KYKDCIL
+1688 
-1695 LVSTSDE
+1695 
-1702 DDDDIESTFRIDL
+1702 
-1715 SVLYCKEYSSICKIS
+1715 
-1730 TSSIEALCKNV
+1730 
-1741 NITYTS
+1741 
-1747 LVNPAFVS
+1747 
-1755 FSVAG
+1755 
-1760 GGNAYADKYP
+1760 
-1770 NIEKNTGCKIIPK
+1770 
-1783 SFTIYVFSNNMIHES
+1783 ES

-1825 EMDEKIIRNCMMSST
+1825 EMDEEIIRNCMMSST

>member
-1 MPIFVDDTEA
+1 MPIFVDDTEV

-38 KGINYT
+38 KGINYD

-246 EYSNDTR
+246 EYSKDTR

-277 IVDEC
+277 IVDES

-544 VEVVDHICDDLNKN
+544 VEVVDHIYDDLNKN

-563 KITGSVKNRMN
+563 KITGSVKNRMD

-624 RIYRIGQTHPVNI
+624 RIFRIGQTHPVNI

-673 EEALIEKYKGDDNNM
+673 EEALIEKYKGEDTT
-688 VIFEEAVYDSKHT
+688 IYDSKHT
-701 EPVYIVLMHTG
+701 EPVYIVLMYTG

-817 ISSDDNLKKWFC
+817 ISSDNNLKKWFC

-885 IKDGDHSYN
+885 IKDGDYTMIDTN
-894 ESNTNM
+894 EST
-900 GIIEKALLEMD
+900 LL
-911 DTHRRKGVTI
+911 T
-921 DQNKSLTPEMKKIM
+921 
-935 SMYGLLAS
+935 
-943 DSGYQKDNIYSTTS
+943 
-957 QGKDVID
+957 
-964 SKIQTKIE
+964 
-972 YFDKEK
+972 
-978 AKAII
+978 
-983 ESEDIVKEYNKMIN
+983 
-997 GTLKEIMEDSDIT
+997 
-1010 DQSIEGTVRSIQR
+1010 
-1023 LNTNGGVIGHATTTA
+1023 
-1038 QALRSGGIS
+1038 
-1047 DDQVEKY
+1047 
-1054 IKGVYFYETDN
+1054 ET
-1065 PQAIK
+1065 
-1070 LLLQLRIKYN
+1070 
-1080 QKIVNLMRKAIECN
+1080 
-1094 YKILGYTESEAK
+1094 
-1106 LLLKD
+1106 
-1111 LDDDSN
+1111 
-1117 KSNSAI
+1117 
-1123 GKIKKDISA
+1123 
-1132 NREKFIKNN
+1132 
-1141 GDCIDLT
+1141 
-1148 SLGFGKIFMS
+1148 
-1158 NGKGNDL
+1158 
-1165 MDAYH
+1165 
-1170 QINNADN
+1170 
-1177 ASQALDNY
+1177 
-1185 LQKAMTH
+1185 
-1192 DAVVICHGNSDG
+1192 
-1204 TDWIMQP
+1204 
-1211 IRTDKSGKTFTN
+1211 
-1223 MNEFVQ
+1223 
-1229 ELIKE
+1229 
-1234 GYRKILI
+1234 
-1241 GVCNP
+1241 
-1246 GSHKLSKDTYSM
+1246 
-1258 MVKTHTVV
+1258 
-1266 NYSDFSNLVESV
+1266 
-1278 FEYDMSDNMYIQLL
+1278 
-1292 EYESQLI
+1292 
-1299 CLSEEYGVDY
+1299 
-1309 NSIDCDK
+1309 

-1328 ESLALNE
+1328 EYLALNE
-1335 ATLSSKERKSLP
+1335 ATLSSKERKALS

-1422 REGIGNLFKY
+1422 REG
-1432 KTERKEIPPK
+1432 
-1442 VQKKD
+1442 V
-1447 AINKAYQI
+1447 
-1455 GDKLLNS
+1455 
-1462 EKYRSI
+1462 
-1468 KKYVKKVFT
+1468 
-1477 DKDQYA
+1477 
-1483 AFLKGEENDYHLYT
+1483 GETILD
-1497 YKVPDNA
+1497 
-1504 QGRRDMFGPKFNEK
+1504 
-1518 EDNDYDWVDDS
+1518 
-1529 LIYKFDDEL
+1529 
-1538 IKQIKQMD
+1538 
-1546 DCYSVSDDD
+1546 
-1555 NELYEGDF
+1555 
-1563 YLVYHKK
+1563 
-1570 IQKIKV
+1570 
-1576 NKKTGEV
+1576 
-1583 IKESVLNEGLFKK
+1583 EGLFKK
-1596 DLYKDA
+1596 DPCKDA
-1602 IKKYRKYN
+1602 IKKYKNYN
-1610 PSRPDCNKTMKDIES
+1610 PSRPDCDKTMKDIEN
-1625 TLVDDIAK
+1625 TLVNDIAK

-1646 DDTVSVIFKTD
+1646 DDTVSAIFKTD
-1657 KVSGLNKRCFDAV
+1657 KVSGLNKRCFDTV

-1681 SYKLITI
+1681 SYKLITV

-1715 SVLYCKEYSSICKIS
+1715 SILYCKEYSSICKIS

-1760 GGNAYADKYP
+1760 GGNAYTDKYP

-1783 SFTIYVFSNNMIHES
+1783 AFAIYVFSNNTIHES

-1825 EMDEKIIRNCMMSST
+1825 EMDEEIIRNCMMSST

-1903 YITYGELN
+1903 YVTYGELN

>member
-1 MPIFVDDTEA
+1 MPIFVDDTEV

-38 KGINYT
+38 KGINYD

-393 YLMINVKKRV
+393 YLMINVKKKV

-507 LPKIKAKAFNE
+507 IPKVKAKAFNE

-544 VEVVDHICDDLNKN
+544 VEVVDHIYDDLNKN

-637 YNVIGSTS
+637 YNIIGSTS

-673 EEALIEKYKGDDNNM
+673 EEALIEKYKGEDTNM
-688 VIFEEAVYDSKHT
+688 VMFEEAIYDSKHT

-712 TLLANTI
+712 TMLANTI

-731 ISFNSKLDP
+731 ISFTSKLDP

-748 TSYIG
+748 TSYIAG
-753 GEPGFVKQN
+753 QPGFVQQN

-767 FKKKKAVY
+767 FKKKKSVY
-775 EIYVMFVSKHDK
+775 EIYVMFVSKSQK
-787 AKMIERLKW
+787 QKMIDRLKW
-796 FREKDKYLG
+796 FKEKDKYLG
-805 YDFIGLIKYKLG
+805 YDIIGLIKYKLG

-838 QAENLG
+838 QAEDLG

-860 FISLVCKGDDLYN
+860 FISLVNKGDDLYN
-873 YDYKITERNLKK
+873 YDYKVTERNLKK
-885 IKDGDHSYN
+885 IKEGDYSYN
-894 ESNTNM
+894 ESDTNM

-911 DTHRRKGVTI
+911 
-921 DQNKSLTPEMKKIM
+921 N
-935 SMYGLLAS
+935 
-943 DSGYQKDNIYSTTS
+943 
-957 QGKDVID
+957 
-964 SKIQTKIE
+964 
-972 YFDKEK
+972 
-978 AKAII
+978 
-983 ESEDIVKEYNKMIN
+983 
-997 GTLKEIMEDSDIT
+997 T
-1010 DQSIEGTVRSIQR
+1010 D
-1023 LNTNGGVIGHATTTA
+1023 
-1038 QALRSGGIS
+1038 
-1047 DDQVEKY
+1047 D
-1054 IKGVYFYETDN
+1054 
-1065 PQAIK
+1065 
-1070 LLLQLRIKYN
+1070 
-1080 QKIVNLMRKAIECN
+1080 
-1094 YKILGYTESEAK
+1094 
-1106 LLLKD
+1106 
-1111 LDDDSN
+1111 
-1117 KSNSAI
+1117 
-1123 GKIKKDISA
+1123 
-1132 NREKFIKNN
+1132 
-1141 GDCIDLT
+1141 
-1148 SLGFGKIFMS
+1148 
-1158 NGKGNDL
+1158 
-1165 MDAYH
+1165 
-1170 QINNADN
+1170 
-1177 ASQALDNY
+1177 
-1185 LQKAMTH
+1185 
-1192 DAVVICHGNSDG
+1192 
-1204 TDWIMQP
+1204 
-1211 IRTDKSGKTFTN
+1211 
-1223 MNEFVQ
+1223 
-1229 ELIKE
+1229 IKE
-1234 GYRKILI
+1234 
-1241 GVCNP
+1241 
-1246 GSHKLSKDTYSM
+1246 ST
-1258 MVKTHTVV
+1258 
-1266 NYSDFSNLVESV
+1266 
-1278 FEYDMSDNMYIQLL
+1278 LL
-1292 EYESQLI
+1292 TET
-1299 CLSEEYGVDY
+1299 
-1309 NSIDCDK
+1309 
-1316 LEDFLNNGMTIS
+1316 LEDFLNNGMTVS

-1356 RKFPLNDYDHVVLAI
+1356 RKFPLNDYDHVILAI

-1395 YKVSADKIGKN
+1395 YKVPTDKIGKN

-1422 REGIGNLFKY
+1422 REGIGDLFKY
-1432 KTERKEIPPK
+1432 KTEYKEIPPK

-1447 AINKAYQI
+1447 AINKVYQI

-1462 EKYRSI
+1462 EKYKSI
-1468 KKYVKKVFT
+1468 KKYVKKVST

-1483 AFLKGEENDYHLYT
+1483 AFLKGENNYYPLYT

-1518 EDNDYDWVDDS
+1518 EDSDYDWVDDS

-1538 IKQIKQMD
+1538 IDQVKQMD
-1546 DCYSVSDDD
+1546 DCYSISDAD
-1555 NELYEGDF
+1555 NEMYKGDF
-1563 YLVYHKK
+1563 YLEYFKK
-1570 IQKIKV
+1570 TQKIKV

-1583 IKESVLNEGLFKK
+1583 VK
-1596 DLYKDA
+1596 
-1602 IKKYRKYN
+1602 
-1610 PSRPDCNKTMKDIES
+1610 
-1625 TLVDDIAK
+1625 
-1633 NIRTKLI
+1633 
-1640 KVENNE
+1640 
-1646 DDTVSVIFKTD
+1646 
-1657 KVSGLNKRCFDAV
+1657 
-1670 IRSKG
+1670 
-1675 VTLLNE
+1675 
-1681 SYKLITI
+1681 
-1688 KYKDCIL
+1688 
-1695 LVSTSDE
+1695 
-1702 DDDDIESTFRIDL
+1702 
-1715 SVLYCKEYSSICKIS
+1715 
-1730 TSSIEALCKNV
+1730 
-1741 NITYTS
+1741 
-1747 LVNPAFVS
+1747 
-1755 FSVAG
+1755 
-1760 GGNAYADKYP
+1760 
-1770 NIEKNTGCKIIPK
+1770 
-1783 SFTIYVFSNNMIHES
+1783 ES
-1798 VGVPVVGLTNK
+1798 VGVPVVGLTNR

-1825 EMDEKIIRNCMMSST
+1825 EMDEEIIRNCMMSST

-1903 YITYGELN
+1903 YVTYGELN

>member
-1 MPIFVDDTEA
+1 MPIFVDDTEV

-38 KGINYT
+38 KGINYD

-393 YLMINVKKRV
+393 YLMINVKKKV

-637 YNVIGSTS
+637 YNIIGSTS

-673 EEALIEKYKGDDNNM
+673 EEALIEKYKGEDTNM
-688 VIFEEAVYDSKHT
+688 IVFEEAIYDSKHT
-701 EPVYIVLMHTG
+701 EPVYIVLMHSG
-712 TLLANTI
+712 TILANTI

-731 ISFNSKLDP
+731 ISFTSKLDP
-740 MFSFGNKK
+740 TFSFGNKK
-748 TSYIG
+748 TSYIAG
-753 GEPGFVKQN
+753 QPGFVQQN

-767 FKKKKAVY
+767 FKKKKSVY
-775 EIYVMFVSKHDK
+775 EIYVMFVSKSQK
-787 AKMIERLKW
+787 QKMIDRLKW
-796 FREKDKYLG
+796 FKEKDKYLG
-805 YDFIGLIKYKLG
+805 YDIIGLIKYKLG

-838 QAENLG
+838 QAEDLG

-860 FISLVCKGDDLYN
+860 FISLVNKGDDLYN
-873 YDYKITERNLKK
+873 YDYKVTERNLKK
-885 IKDGDHSYN
+885 IKGGDYSYN
-894 ESNTNM
+894 ESNINM

-911 DTHRRKGVTI
+911 DT
-921 DQNKSLTPEMKKIM
+921 
-935 SMYGLLAS
+935 
-943 DSGYQKDNIYSTTS
+943 
-957 QGKDVID
+957 
-964 SKIQTKIE
+964 
-972 YFDKEK
+972 
-978 AKAII
+978 
-983 ESEDIVKEYNKMIN
+983 
-997 GTLKEIMEDSDIT
+997 
-1010 DQSIEGTVRSIQR
+1010 
-1023 LNTNGGVIGHATTTA
+1023 
-1038 QALRSGGIS
+1038 
-1047 DDQVEKY
+1047 DD
-1054 IKGVYFYETDN
+1054 
-1065 PQAIK
+1065 
-1070 LLLQLRIKYN
+1070 
-1080 QKIVNLMRKAIECN
+1080 
-1094 YKILGYTESEAK
+1094 
-1106 LLLKD
+1106 
-1111 LDDDSN
+1111 
-1117 KSNSAI
+1117 
-1123 GKIKKDISA
+1123 
-1132 NREKFIKNN
+1132 
-1141 GDCIDLT
+1141 
-1148 SLGFGKIFMS
+1148 
-1158 NGKGNDL
+1158 
-1165 MDAYH
+1165 
-1170 QINNADN
+1170 
-1177 ASQALDNY
+1177 
-1185 LQKAMTH
+1185 
-1192 DAVVICHGNSDG
+1192 
-1204 TDWIMQP
+1204 
-1211 IRTDKSGKTFTN
+1211 
-1223 MNEFVQ
+1223 
-1229 ELIKE
+1229 IKE
-1234 GYRKILI
+1234 
-1241 GVCNP
+1241 
-1246 GSHKLSKDTYSM
+1246 ST
-1258 MVKTHTVV
+1258 
-1266 NYSDFSNLVESV
+1266 
-1278 FEYDMSDNMYIQLL
+1278 LL
-1292 EYESQLI
+1292 TET
-1299 CLSEEYGVDY
+1299 
-1309 NSIDCDK
+1309 
-1316 LEDFLNNGMTIS
+1316 LEDFLNNGMTVS

-1356 RKFPLNDYDHVVLAI
+1356 RKFPLNDYDHVILAI

-1395 YKVSADKIGKN
+1395 YKVPTDKIGKN

-1422 REGIGNLFKY
+1422 REGIGDLFKY
-1432 KTERKEIPPK
+1432 KTEYKEIPPK

-1447 AINKAYQI
+1447 AINKVYQI

-1462 EKYRSI
+1462 EKYKSI
-1468 KKYVKKVFT
+1468 KKYVKKVST

-1483 AFLKGEENDYHLYT
+1483 AFLKGENNYYPLYT

-1518 EDNDYDWVDDS
+1518 EDSDYDWVDDS

-1538 IKQIKQMD
+1538 IDQVKQMD
-1546 DCYSVSDDD
+1546 DCYSISDAD
-1555 NELYEGDF
+1555 NEMYKGDF
-1563 YLVYHKK
+1563 YLEYFKK
-1570 IQKIKV
+1570 TQKIKV

-1583 IKESVLNEGLFKK
+1583 VK
-1596 DLYKDA
+1596 
-1602 IKKYRKYN
+1602 
-1610 PSRPDCNKTMKDIES
+1610 
-1625 TLVDDIAK
+1625 
-1633 NIRTKLI
+1633 
-1640 KVENNE
+1640 
-1646 DDTVSVIFKTD
+1646 
-1657 KVSGLNKRCFDAV
+1657 
-1670 IRSKG
+1670 
-1675 VTLLNE
+1675 
-1681 SYKLITI
+1681 
-1688 KYKDCIL
+1688 
-1695 LVSTSDE
+1695 
-1702 DDDDIESTFRIDL
+1702 
-1715 SVLYCKEYSSICKIS
+1715 
-1730 TSSIEALCKNV
+1730 
-1741 NITYTS
+1741 
-1747 LVNPAFVS
+1747 
-1755 FSVAG
+1755 
-1760 GGNAYADKYP
+1760 
-1770 NIEKNTGCKIIPK
+1770 
-1783 SFTIYVFSNNMIHES
+1783 ES
-1798 VGVPVVGLTNK
+1798 VGVPVVGLTSK

-1825 EMDEKIIRNCMMSST
+1825 EMDEEIIRNCMMSST

-1903 YITYGELN
+1903 YVTYGELN

>member
-1 MPIFVDDTEA
+1 MPIFVDDTEV

-38 KGINYT
+38 KGINYD

-246 EYSNDTR
+246 EYSKDTR

-277 IVDEC
+277 IVDES

-544 VEVVDHICDDLNKN
+544 VEVVDHIYDDLNKN

-563 KITGSVKNRMN
+563 KITGSVKNRMD

-624 RIYRIGQTHPVNI
+624 RIYRIRQTHPVNI

-673 EEALIEKYKGDDNNM
+673 EEALIEKYKGEDTNM
-688 VIFEEAVYDSKHT
+688 VVFEEAIYD
-701 EPVYIVLMHTG
+701 
-712 TLLANTI
+712 
-719 KAVTKDEFSHSC
+719 
-731 ISFNSKLDP
+731 
-740 MFSFGNKK
+740 
-748 TSYIG
+748 
-753 GEPGFVKQN
+753 
-762 TKDEF
+762 
-767 FKKKKAVY
+767 
-775 EIYVMFVSKHDK
+775 
-787 AKMIERLKW
+787 
-796 FREKDKYLG
+796 
-805 YDFIGLIKYKLG
+805 
-817 ISSDDNLKKWFC
+817 
-829 SRFVAELLG
+829 
-838 QAENLG
+838 
-844 RDASL
+844 
-849 FSPQDFKNDLN
+849 
-860 FISLVCKGDDLYN
+860 
-873 YDYKITERNLKK
+873 
-885 IKDGDHSYN
+885 
-894 ESNTNM
+894 
-900 GIIEKALLEMD
+900 
-911 DTHRRKGVTI
+911 
-921 DQNKSLTPEMKKIM
+921 
-935 SMYGLLAS
+935 
-943 DSGYQKDNIYSTTS
+943 
-957 QGKDVID
+957 
-964 SKIQTKIE
+964 
-972 YFDKEK
+972 
-978 AKAII
+978 
-983 ESEDIVKEYNKMIN
+983 
-997 GTLKEIMEDSDIT
+997 
-1010 DQSIEGTVRSIQR
+1010 
-1023 LNTNGGVIGHATTTA
+1023 
-1038 QALRSGGIS
+1038 
-1047 DDQVEKY
+1047 
-1054 IKGVYFYETDN
+1054 
-1065 PQAIK
+1065 
-1070 LLLQLRIKYN
+1070 
-1080 QKIVNLMRKAIECN
+1080 
-1094 YKILGYTESEAK
+1094 
-1106 LLLKD
+1106 
-1111 LDDDSN
+1111 
-1117 KSNSAI
+1117 
-1123 GKIKKDISA
+1123 
-1132 NREKFIKNN
+1132 
-1141 GDCIDLT
+1141 
-1148 SLGFGKIFMS
+1148 
-1158 NGKGNDL
+1158 
-1165 MDAYH
+1165 
-1170 QINNADN
+1170 
-1177 ASQALDNY
+1177 
-1185 LQKAMTH
+1185 
-1192 DAVVICHGNSDG
+1192 
-1204 TDWIMQP
+1204 
-1211 IRTDKSGKTFTN
+1211 
-1223 MNEFVQ
+1223 
-1229 ELIKE
+1229 
-1234 GYRKILI
+1234 
-1241 GVCNP
+1241 
-1246 GSHKLSKDTYSM
+1246 
-1258 MVKTHTVV
+1258 
-1266 NYSDFSNLVESV
+1266 
-1278 FEYDMSDNMYIQLL
+1278 
-1292 EYESQLI
+1292 
-1299 CLSEEYGVDY
+1299 
-1309 NSIDCDK
+1309 
-1316 LEDFLNNGMTIS
+1316 
-1328 ESLALNE
+1328 
-1335 ATLSSKERKSLP
+1335 
-1347 DKTFGLPEK
+1347 
-1356 RKFPLNDYDHVVLAI
+1356 
-1371 KFFNR
+1371 
-1376 CDKKDQE
+1376 
-1383 ELAKNIIKAMKV
+1383 
-1395 YKVSADKIGKN
+1395 
-1406 NKLRN
+1406 
-1411 YINGSLKEYAI
+1411 
-1422 REGIGNLFKY
+1422 
-1432 KTERKEIPPK
+1432 
-1442 VQKKD
+1442 
-1447 AINKAYQI
+1447 
-1455 GDKLLNS
+1455 
-1462 EKYRSI
+1462 
-1468 KKYVKKVFT
+1468 
-1477 DKDQYA
+1477 
-1483 AFLKGEENDYHLYT
+1483 
-1497 YKVPDNA
+1497 
-1504 QGRRDMFGPKFNEK
+1504 
-1518 EDNDYDWVDDS
+1518 
-1529 LIYKFDDEL
+1529 
-1538 IKQIKQMD
+1538 
-1546 DCYSVSDDD
+1546 
-1555 NELYEGDF
+1555 
-1563 YLVYHKK
+1563 
-1570 IQKIKV
+1570 
-1576 NKKTGEV
+1576 
-1583 IKESVLNEGLFKK
+1583 
-1596 DLYKDA
+1596 
-1602 IKKYRKYN
+1602 
-1610 PSRPDCNKTMKDIES
+1610 
-1625 TLVDDIAK
+1625 
-1633 NIRTKLI
+1633 
-1640 KVENNE
+1640 
-1646 DDTVSVIFKTD
+1646 
-1657 KVSGLNKRCFDAV
+1657 
-1670 IRSKG
+1670 
-1675 VTLLNE
+1675 
-1681 SYKLITI
+1681 
-1688 KYKDCIL
+1688 
-1695 LVSTSDE
+1695 
-1702 DDDDIESTFRIDL
+1702 
-1715 SVLYCKEYSSICKIS
+1715 
-1730 TSSIEALCKNV
+1730 
-1741 NITYTS
+1741 
-1747 LVNPAFVS
+1747 
-1755 FSVAG
+1755 
-1760 GGNAYADKYP
+1760 
-1770 NIEKNTGCKIIPK
+1770 
-1783 SFTIYVFSNNMIHES
+1783 
-1798 VGVPVVGLTNK
+1798 
-1809 TPVIVDNMYN
+1809 
-1819 NAFTSL
+1819 
-1825 EMDEKIIRNCMMSST
+1825 
-1840 KALLN
+1840 
-1845 KEDKFYVPYIPYIQE
+1845 
-1860 SLNIDP
+1860 
-1866 NIGFYR
+1866 
-1872 DRNGIFVMNENT
+1872 
-1884 KLRSPSYNDVD
+1884 
-1895 DIDDRTIL
+1895 
-1903 YITYGELN
+1903 
-1911 DSKLNDL
+1911 

>member
-1 MPIFVDDTEA
+1 MPIFVDDTET

-38 KGINYT
+38 KGINYD

-107 ADYYNLRYYRRM
+107 GDYYNLRYYRRM

-124 KNTYLDNLDKNID
+124 KNTYLDNLDRNLD

-148 LNEDYKPKDF
+148 LNDAYKPKDF

-246 EYSNDTR
+246 EYSKDTR

-266 PLVKNTNSTMI
+266 PLVKNANSTMI
-277 IVDEC
+277 IVDES

-393 YLMINVKKRV
+393 YMMINVKKRV

-507 LPKIKAKAFNE
+507 LPKVKAKAFNE

-558 DIKAV
+558 GIKAV
-563 KITGSVKNRMN
+563 KITGSVKNRMD

-637 YNVIGSTS
+637 YNIIGSTS

-673 EEALIEKYKGDDNNM
+673 EEALIEKYKGEDTNM
-688 VIFEEAVYDSKHT
+688 VVFEEAIYDSKHT

-712 TLLANTI
+712 TMLANTI

-731 ISFNSKLDP
+731 ISFTSKLDP

-748 TSYIG
+748 MSYVAG
-753 GEPGFVKQN
+753 QPGFVQQN

-767 FKKKKAVY
+767 FKKKKSIY
-775 EIYVMFVSKHDK
+775 EVYVMFVSKSQK
-787 AKMIERLKW
+787 QKMIDRLKW
-796 FREKDKYLG
+796 FKEKDKYLG
-805 YDFIGLIKYKLG
+805 YDIIGLIKYKLG

-838 QAENLG
+838 QAEDLG

-860 FISLVCKGDDLYN
+860 FISLVNKGDDLYN
-873 YDYKITERNLKK
+873 YDYKVTERNLKK
-885 IKDGDHSYN
+885 IKEGNYSYN
-894 ESNTNM
+894 ESNINM

-911 DTHRRKGVTI
+911 DT
-921 DQNKSLTPEMKKIM
+921 
-935 SMYGLLAS
+935 
-943 DSGYQKDNIYSTTS
+943 
-957 QGKDVID
+957 
-964 SKIQTKIE
+964 
-972 YFDKEK
+972 
-978 AKAII
+978 
-983 ESEDIVKEYNKMIN
+983 
-997 GTLKEIMEDSDIT
+997 
-1010 DQSIEGTVRSIQR
+1010 
-1023 LNTNGGVIGHATTTA
+1023 
-1038 QALRSGGIS
+1038 
-1047 DDQVEKY
+1047 DD
-1054 IKGVYFYETDN
+1054 
-1065 PQAIK
+1065 
-1070 LLLQLRIKYN
+1070 
-1080 QKIVNLMRKAIECN
+1080 
-1094 YKILGYTESEAK
+1094 
-1106 LLLKD
+1106 
-1111 LDDDSN
+1111 
-1117 KSNSAI
+1117 
-1123 GKIKKDISA
+1123 
-1132 NREKFIKNN
+1132 
-1141 GDCIDLT
+1141 
-1148 SLGFGKIFMS
+1148 
-1158 NGKGNDL
+1158 
-1165 MDAYH
+1165 
-1170 QINNADN
+1170 
-1177 ASQALDNY
+1177 
-1185 LQKAMTH
+1185 
-1192 DAVVICHGNSDG
+1192 
-1204 TDWIMQP
+1204 
-1211 IRTDKSGKTFTN
+1211 
-1223 MNEFVQ
+1223 
-1229 ELIKE
+1229 IKE
-1234 GYRKILI
+1234 
-1241 GVCNP
+1241 
-1246 GSHKLSKDTYSM
+1246 ST
-1258 MVKTHTVV
+1258 
-1266 NYSDFSNLVESV
+1266 
-1278 FEYDMSDNMYIQLL
+1278 LL
-1292 EYESQLI
+1292 TET
-1299 CLSEEYGVDY
+1299 
-1309 NSIDCDK
+1309 
-1316 LEDFLNNGMTIS
+1316 LEDFLNNGMTVS
-1328 ESLALNE
+1328 ESLELNE

-1395 YKVSADKIGKN
+1395 YKVPTDKIGKN

-1411 YINGSLKEYAI
+1411 YINGSLKEFAI
-1422 REGIGNLFKY
+1422 REGIGDLFKY
-1432 KTERKEIPPK
+1432 KTEYKEIPPK

-1447 AINKAYQI
+1447 AINKVYQI

-1462 EKYRSI
+1462 EKYKSI
-1468 KKYVKKVFT
+1468 KKYVKKVST

-1483 AFLKGEENDYHLYT
+1483 AFLKGENNYYPLYT

-1504 QGRRDMFGPKFNEK
+1504 QGRRDMFGSKFNEK

-1529 LIYKFDDEL
+1529 LIYKFGDEL
-1538 IKQIKQMD
+1538 IDQVKQMD
-1546 DCYSVSDDD
+1546 DCYSISDAD
-1555 NELYEGDF
+1555 NEMYEGYF
-1563 YLVYHKK
+1563 YLEYFKK
-1570 IQKIKV
+1570 TQKIKV

-1583 IKESVLNEGLFKK
+1583 VK
-1596 DLYKDA
+1596 
-1602 IKKYRKYN
+1602 
-1610 PSRPDCNKTMKDIES
+1610 
-1625 TLVDDIAK
+1625 
-1633 NIRTKLI
+1633 
-1640 KVENNE
+1640 
-1646 DDTVSVIFKTD
+1646 
-1657 KVSGLNKRCFDAV
+1657 
-1670 IRSKG
+1670 
-1675 VTLLNE
+1675 
-1681 SYKLITI
+1681 
-1688 KYKDCIL
+1688 
-1695 LVSTSDE
+1695 
-1702 DDDDIESTFRIDL
+1702 
-1715 SVLYCKEYSSICKIS
+1715 
-1730 TSSIEALCKNV
+1730 
-1741 NITYTS
+1741 
-1747 LVNPAFVS
+1747 
-1755 FSVAG
+1755 
-1760 GGNAYADKYP
+1760 
-1770 NIEKNTGCKIIPK
+1770 
-1783 SFTIYVFSNNMIHES
+1783 ES

-1825 EMDEKIIRNCMMSST
+1825 EMDEEIIRNCMMSST

-1866 NIGFYR
+1866 NIGFYK
-1872 DRNGIFVMNENT
+1872 DRNGIFVMNEHT

-1903 YITYGELN
+1903 YVTYGELN

>member
-107 ADYYNLRYYRRM
+107 GDYYNLRYYRRM

-148 LNEDYKPKDF
+148 LNDAYKPKDF

-246 EYSNDTR
+246 EYSKDTR

-277 IVDEC
+277 IVDES

-393 YLMINVKKRV
+393 YLMINVKKKV

-507 LPKIKAKAFNE
+507 IPKVKAKAFNE

-544 VEVVDHICDDLNKN
+544 VEVVDHIYDDLNKN

-563 KITGSVKNRMN
+563 KITGSVKNRMD

-673 EEALIEKYKGDDNNM
+673 EEALIEKYKGEDTNM
-688 VIFEEAVYDSKHT
+688 VVFEEAIYDSKHT

-817 ISSDDNLKKWFC
+817 ISSDNNLKKWFC

-885 IKDGDHSYN
+885 IKDGDYTMIDTN
-894 ESNTNM
+894 EST
-900 GIIEKALLEMD
+900 LL
-911 DTHRRKGVTI
+911 T
-921 DQNKSLTPEMKKIM
+921 
-935 SMYGLLAS
+935 
-943 DSGYQKDNIYSTTS
+943 
-957 QGKDVID
+957 
-964 SKIQTKIE
+964 
-972 YFDKEK
+972 
-978 AKAII
+978 
-983 ESEDIVKEYNKMIN
+983 
-997 GTLKEIMEDSDIT
+997 
-1010 DQSIEGTVRSIQR
+1010 
-1023 LNTNGGVIGHATTTA
+1023 
-1038 QALRSGGIS
+1038 
-1047 DDQVEKY
+1047 
-1054 IKGVYFYETDN
+1054 ET
-1065 PQAIK
+1065 
-1070 LLLQLRIKYN
+1070 
-1080 QKIVNLMRKAIECN
+1080 
-1094 YKILGYTESEAK
+1094 
-1106 LLLKD
+1106 
-1111 LDDDSN
+1111 
-1117 KSNSAI
+1117 
-1123 GKIKKDISA
+1123 
-1132 NREKFIKNN
+1132 
-1141 GDCIDLT
+1141 
-1148 SLGFGKIFMS
+1148 
-1158 NGKGNDL
+1158 
-1165 MDAYH
+1165 
-1170 QINNADN
+1170 
-1177 ASQALDNY
+1177 
-1185 LQKAMTH
+1185 
-1192 DAVVICHGNSDG
+1192 
-1204 TDWIMQP
+1204 
-1211 IRTDKSGKTFTN
+1211 
-1223 MNEFVQ
+1223 
-1229 ELIKE
+1229 
-1234 GYRKILI
+1234 
-1241 GVCNP
+1241 
-1246 GSHKLSKDTYSM
+1246 
-1258 MVKTHTVV
+1258 
-1266 NYSDFSNLVESV
+1266 
-1278 FEYDMSDNMYIQLL
+1278 
-1292 EYESQLI
+1292 
-1299 CLSEEYGVDY
+1299 
-1309 NSIDCDK
+1309 

-1335 ATLSSKERKSLP
+1335 ATLSSKERKALS

-1422 REGIGNLFKY
+1422 REG
-1432 KTERKEIPPK
+1432 
-1442 VQKKD
+1442 V
-1447 AINKAYQI
+1447 
-1455 GDKLLNS
+1455 
-1462 EKYRSI
+1462 
-1468 KKYVKKVFT
+1468 
-1477 DKDQYA
+1477 
-1483 AFLKGEENDYHLYT
+1483 GETILD
-1497 YKVPDNA
+1497 
-1504 QGRRDMFGPKFNEK
+1504 
-1518 EDNDYDWVDDS
+1518 
-1529 LIYKFDDEL
+1529 
-1538 IKQIKQMD
+1538 
-1546 DCYSVSDDD
+1546 
-1555 NELYEGDF
+1555 
-1563 YLVYHKK
+1563 
-1570 IQKIKV
+1570 
-1576 NKKTGEV
+1576 
-1583 IKESVLNEGLFKK
+1583 EGLFKK
-1596 DLYKDA
+1596 DPCKDA
-1602 IKKYRKYN
+1602 IKKYKNYN
-1610 PSRPDCNKTMKDIES
+1610 PSRPDCDKTMKDIEN
-1625 TLVDDIAK
+1625 TLVNDIAK

-1646 DDTVSVIFKTD
+1646 DDTVSAIFKTD

-1675 VTLLNE
+1675 AILLNE
-1681 SYKLITI
+1681 SYRLII
-1688 KYKDCIL
+1688 VKYKDCIL

-1702 DDDDIESTFRIDL
+1702 DDDDIESNFRIDL
-1715 SVLYCKEYSSICKIS
+1715 SILYCKEYSDICKIS
-1730 TSSIEALCKNV
+1730 TSSIEALCRNV

-1760 GGNAYADKYP
+1760 GGNAYIDKYP

-1783 SFTIYVFSNNMIHES
+1783 AFVIYVFSNNTIHES

-1825 EMDEKIIRNCMMSST
+1825 EMDEEIIRNCMMSST

-1866 NIGFYR
+1866 NIGFYK

-1884 KLRSPSYNDVD
+1884 KLRSPSYKDVD

-1903 YITYGELN
+1903 YVTYGELN

>member
-38 KGINYT
+38 KGINYD

-107 ADYYNLRYYRRM
+107 SDYYNLRYYRRM

-124 KNTYLDNLDKNID
+124 KNTYLDNLDKNLD

-148 LNEDYKPKDF
+148 LNDAYKPKDF

-246 EYSNDTR
+246 EYSKDTR

-277 IVDEC
+277 IVDES

-393 YLMINVKKRV
+393 YLMINVKKKV

-507 LPKIKAKAFNE
+507 LPKVKAKAFNE

-544 VEVVDHICDDLNKN
+544 VEVVDHIYDDLNKN

-563 KITGSVKNRMN
+563 KITGSVKNRMD

-637 YNVIGSTS
+637 YNIIGSTS

-673 EEALIEKYKGDDNNM
+673 EEALIEKYKGEDTNM
-688 VIFEEAVYDSKHT
+688 IVFEEAIYDSKHT
-701 EPVYIVLMHTG
+701 EPVYIVLMHSG
-712 TLLANTI
+712 TILANTI

-731 ISFNSKLDP
+731 ISFTSKLDP

-748 TSYIG
+748 TSYIAG
-753 GEPGFVKQN
+753 QPGFVQQN

-767 FKKKKAVY
+767 FKKKKSVY
-775 EIYVMFVSKHDK
+775 EIYVMFVSKSQK
-787 AKMIERLKW
+787 QKMIDRLKW
-796 FREKDKYLG
+796 FKEKDKYLG
-805 YDFIGLIKYKLG
+805 YDIIGLIKYKLG

-838 QAENLG
+838 QAEDLG

-860 FISLVCKGDDLYN
+860 FISLVNKGDDLYN
-873 YDYKITERNLKK
+873 YDYKVTERNLKK
-885 IKDGDHSYN
+885 IKGGDYSYN
-894 ESNTNM
+894 ESNINM

-911 DTHRRKGVTI
+911 DT
-921 DQNKSLTPEMKKIM
+921 
-935 SMYGLLAS
+935 
-943 DSGYQKDNIYSTTS
+943 
-957 QGKDVID
+957 
-964 SKIQTKIE
+964 
-972 YFDKEK
+972 
-978 AKAII
+978 
-983 ESEDIVKEYNKMIN
+983 
-997 GTLKEIMEDSDIT
+997 
-1010 DQSIEGTVRSIQR
+1010 
-1023 LNTNGGVIGHATTTA
+1023 
-1038 QALRSGGIS
+1038 
-1047 DDQVEKY
+1047 DD
-1054 IKGVYFYETDN
+1054 
-1065 PQAIK
+1065 
-1070 LLLQLRIKYN
+1070 
-1080 QKIVNLMRKAIECN
+1080 
-1094 YKILGYTESEAK
+1094 
-1106 LLLKD
+1106 
-1111 LDDDSN
+1111 
-1117 KSNSAI
+1117 
-1123 GKIKKDISA
+1123 
-1132 NREKFIKNN
+1132 
-1141 GDCIDLT
+1141 
-1148 SLGFGKIFMS
+1148 
-1158 NGKGNDL
+1158 
-1165 MDAYH
+1165 
-1170 QINNADN
+1170 
-1177 ASQALDNY
+1177 
-1185 LQKAMTH
+1185 
-1192 DAVVICHGNSDG
+1192 
-1204 TDWIMQP
+1204 
-1211 IRTDKSGKTFTN
+1211 
-1223 MNEFVQ
+1223 
-1229 ELIKE
+1229 IKE
-1234 GYRKILI
+1234 
-1241 GVCNP
+1241 
-1246 GSHKLSKDTYSM
+1246 ST
-1258 MVKTHTVV
+1258 
-1266 NYSDFSNLVESV
+1266 
-1278 FEYDMSDNMYIQLL
+1278 LL
-1292 EYESQLI
+1292 TET
-1299 CLSEEYGVDY
+1299 
-1309 NSIDCDK
+1309 
-1316 LEDFLNNGMTIS
+1316 LEDFLNNGMTVS

-1356 RKFPLNDYDHVVLAI
+1356 RKFPLNDYDHVILAI

-1395 YKVSADKIGKN
+1395 YKVPTDKIGKN

-1422 REGIGNLFKY
+1422 REGIGDLFKY
-1432 KTERKEIPPK
+1432 KTEYKEIPPK

-1447 AINKAYQI
+1447 AINKVYQI

-1462 EKYRSI
+1462 EKYKSI
-1468 KKYVKKVFT
+1468 KKYVKKVST

-1483 AFLKGEENDYHLYT
+1483 AFLKGENNYYPLYT

-1518 EDNDYDWVDDS
+1518 EDSDYDWVDDS

-1538 IKQIKQMD
+1538 IDQVKQMD
-1546 DCYSVSDDD
+1546 DCYSISDAD
-1555 NELYEGDF
+1555 NEMYKGDF
-1563 YLVYHKK
+1563 YLEYFKK
-1570 IQKIKV
+1570 TQKIKV

-1583 IKESVLNEGLFKK
+1583 VK
-1596 DLYKDA
+1596 
-1602 IKKYRKYN
+1602 
-1610 PSRPDCNKTMKDIES
+1610 
-1625 TLVDDIAK
+1625 
-1633 NIRTKLI
+1633 
-1640 KVENNE
+1640 
-1646 DDTVSVIFKTD
+1646 
-1657 KVSGLNKRCFDAV
+1657 
-1670 IRSKG
+1670 
-1675 VTLLNE
+1675 
-1681 SYKLITI
+1681 
-1688 KYKDCIL
+1688 
-1695 LVSTSDE
+1695 
-1702 DDDDIESTFRIDL
+1702 
-1715 SVLYCKEYSSICKIS
+1715 
-1730 TSSIEALCKNV
+1730 
-1741 NITYTS
+1741 
-1747 LVNPAFVS
+1747 
-1755 FSVAG
+1755 
-1760 GGNAYADKYP
+1760 
-1770 NIEKNTGCKIIPK
+1770 
-1783 SFTIYVFSNNMIHES
+1783 ES
-1798 VGVPVVGLTNK
+1798 VGVPVVGLTSK

-1825 EMDEKIIRNCMMSST
+1825 EMDEEIIRNCMMSST

>member
-38 KGINYT
+38 KGINYD

-107 ADYYNLRYYRRM
+107 SDYYNLRYYRRM

-124 KNTYLDNLDKNID
+124 KNTYLDNLDKNLD

-148 LNEDYKPKDF
+148 LNDAYKPKDF

-246 EYSNDTR
+246 EYSKDTR

-277 IVDEC
+277 IVDES

-393 YLMINVKKRV
+393 YLMINVKKKV

-486 YVVSVYVYITQKC
+486 YVVSAYVYITQKC

-507 LPKIKAKAFNE
+507 LPKVKAKAFNE

-637 YNVIGSTS
+637 YNIIGSTS

-673 EEALIEKYKGDDNNM
+673 EEALIEKYKGEDTNM
-688 VIFEEAVYDSKHT
+688 VMFEEAIYDSKHT

-712 TLLANTI
+712 TMLANTI

-731 ISFNSKLDP
+731 ISFTSKLDP

-748 TSYIG
+748 TSYIAG
-753 GEPGFVKQN
+753 QPGFVQQN

-767 FKKKKAVY
+767 FKKKKSIY
-775 EIYVMFVSKHDK
+775 EVYVMFVSKSQK
-787 AKMIERLKW
+787 QKMIDRLKW
-796 FREKDKYLG
+796 FKEKDKYLG
-805 YDFIGLIKYKLG
+805 YDIIGLIKYKLG

-838 QAENLG
+838 QAEDLG

-860 FISLVCKGDDLYN
+860 FISLVNKGDDLYN
-873 YDYKITERNLKK
+873 YDYKVTERNLKK
-885 IKDGDHSYN
+885 IKEGDYSYN
-894 ESNTNM
+894 ESDTNM

-911 DTHRRKGVTI
+911 
-921 DQNKSLTPEMKKIM
+921 N
-935 SMYGLLAS
+935 
-943 DSGYQKDNIYSTTS
+943 
-957 QGKDVID
+957 
-964 SKIQTKIE
+964 
-972 YFDKEK
+972 
-978 AKAII
+978 
-983 ESEDIVKEYNKMIN
+983 
-997 GTLKEIMEDSDIT
+997 T
-1010 DQSIEGTVRSIQR
+1010 D
-1023 LNTNGGVIGHATTTA
+1023 
-1038 QALRSGGIS
+1038 
-1047 DDQVEKY
+1047 D
-1054 IKGVYFYETDN
+1054 
-1065 PQAIK
+1065 
-1070 LLLQLRIKYN
+1070 
-1080 QKIVNLMRKAIECN
+1080 
-1094 YKILGYTESEAK
+1094 
-1106 LLLKD
+1106 
-1111 LDDDSN
+1111 
-1117 KSNSAI
+1117 
-1123 GKIKKDISA
+1123 
-1132 NREKFIKNN
+1132 
-1141 GDCIDLT
+1141 
-1148 SLGFGKIFMS
+1148 
-1158 NGKGNDL
+1158 
-1165 MDAYH
+1165 
-1170 QINNADN
+1170 
-1177 ASQALDNY
+1177 
-1185 LQKAMTH
+1185 
-1192 DAVVICHGNSDG
+1192 
-1204 TDWIMQP
+1204 
-1211 IRTDKSGKTFTN
+1211 
-1223 MNEFVQ
+1223 
-1229 ELIKE
+1229 IKE
-1234 GYRKILI
+1234 
-1241 GVCNP
+1241 
-1246 GSHKLSKDTYSM
+1246 ST
-1258 MVKTHTVV
+1258 
-1266 NYSDFSNLVESV
+1266 
-1278 FEYDMSDNMYIQLL
+1278 LL
-1292 EYESQLI
+1292 TET
-1299 CLSEEYGVDY
+1299 
-1309 NSIDCDK
+1309 
-1316 LEDFLNNGMTIS
+1316 LEDFLNNGMTVS

-1356 RKFPLNDYDHVVLAI
+1356 RKFPLNDYDHVILAI

-1383 ELAKNIIKAMKV
+1383 ELAKNILKAMRK
-1395 YKVSADKIGKN
+1395 YKVPTDKIGKN

-1411 YINGSLKEYAI
+1411 YINEFI
-1422 REGIGNLFKY
+1422 
-1432 KTERKEIPPK
+1432 T
-1442 VQKKD
+1442 
-1447 AINKAYQI
+1447 
-1455 GDKLLNS
+1455 
-1462 EKYRSI
+1462 
-1468 KKYVKKVFT
+1468 
-1477 DKDQYA
+1477 
-1483 AFLKGEENDYHLYT
+1483 
-1497 YKVPDNA
+1497 
-1504 QGRRDMFGPKFNEK
+1504 
-1518 EDNDYDWVDDS
+1518 
-1529 LIYKFDDEL
+1529 
-1538 IKQIKQMD
+1538 
-1546 DCYSVSDDD
+1546 
-1555 NELYEGDF
+1555 
-1563 YLVYHKK
+1563 
-1570 IQKIKV
+1570 
-1576 NKKTGEV
+1576 
-1583 IKESVLNEGLFKK
+1583 EGLFKK
-1596 DLYKDA
+1596 DPYKDA
-1602 IKKYRKYN
+1602 IKKYKNYN
-1610 PSRPDCNKTMKDIES
+1610 PSRPNCTKTINDIEN

-1646 DDTVSVIFKTD
+1646 DDTLSVIFKTD

-1681 SYKLITI
+1681 SYKLITV

-1702 DDDDIESTFRIDL
+1702 DDDDIESIFRIDL
-1715 SVLYCKEYSSICKIS
+1715 SVLYCKEYSDACKIS
-1730 TSSIEALCKNV
+1730 ISSIEVLCKNV

-1747 LVNPAFVS
+1747 LVNPAFAS

-1760 GGNAYADKYP
+1760 GGNAYTDKYP

-1783 SFTIYVFSNNMIHES
+1783 AFVIYVFSNNAIHES
-1798 VGVPVVGLTNK
+1798 VGVPVVGLTSK

-1825 EMDEKIIRNCMMSST
+1825 EMDEEIIRNCMMSST

-1903 YITYGELN
+1903 YVTYGELN

>member
-1 MPIFVDDTEA
+1 
-11 VNEKVNSFSAF
+11 
-22 ISTKI
+22 
-27 IIDEKENKIFI
+27 
-38 KGINYT
+38 
-44 KFLIRI
+44 
-50 KDMYETKSVN
+50 
-60 KLFTKNYTPFTQ
+60 
-72 KLWEKKK
+72 
-79 IPGYKRKV
+79 
-87 TNLEVDLFFASELYN
+87 
-102 ILMQL
+102 
-107 ADYYNLRYYRRM
+107 
-119 AEYIK
+119 
-124 KNTYLDNLDKNID
+124 
-137 VKVDINRLNSI
+137 
-148 LNEDYKPKDF
+148 
-158 QEEFIKKYFE
+158 
-168 YKEIYDLDGY
+168 
-178 ILSFDQ
+178 
-184 GLGKTFTAACISE
+184 
-197 LIHPDQTIIVCM
+197 
-209 NTLKE
+209 
-214 NWANEL
+214 
-220 RLYFKK
+220 
-226 YNDIER
+226 
-232 FKREVYVY
+232 
-240 GVSKPK
+240 
-246 EYSNDTR
+246 
-253 YIIVNNESINKIF
+253 
-266 PLVKNTNSTMI
+266 
-277 IVDEC
+277 
-282 QNFRNLDSLQTK
+282 
-294 NMLKLKQIT
+294 
-303 KSKDNLMMSGTPI
+303 
-316 KANPSEIVPAMM
+316 
-328 MIDRTFTLDL
+328 
-338 AKLYIKAFTSN
+338 
-349 TDTLSDVVQTRF
+349 
-361 NRTIYRKTKDQVLD
+361 
-375 LPSKT
+375 
-380 VTNFKLEY
+380 
-388 KDEDP
+388 
-393 YLMINVKKRV
+393 MINVKKRV

-1241 GVCNP
+1241 GACNP

-1316 LEDFLNNGMTIS
+1316 LEDFPISENSIKENIKIYTKKVLNFVIGLFKYIWKQIKKFILFVGKKIGIVKGDKYPMFKGKVIVFENAKSQDFQINSPEQLKALANKSIASIQKELSKRQAIQIKATKQLSDYVNKNITESAFERIDDMDDIKESTLLTETLEDFLNNGMTIS

-1395 YKVSADKIGKN
+1395 YKVPTDKIGKN

-1422 REGIGNLFKY
+1422 REGIGDLFKY
-1432 KTERKEIPPK
+1432 KTEYKEIPPK

-1783 SFTIYVFSNNMIHES
+1783 SFTIYVFSNNIIHES

>member
-38 KGINYT
+38 KGINYD

-107 ADYYNLRYYRRM
+107 SDYYNLRYYRRM

-124 KNTYLDNLDKNID
+124 KNTYLDNLDKNLD
-137 VKVDINRLNSI
+137 VKVDINILNSI
-148 LNEDYKPKDF
+148 LNDAYKPKDF

-246 EYSNDTR
+246 EYSKDTR

-277 IVDEC
+277 IVDES

-393 YLMINVKKRV
+393 YLMINVKKKV

-637 YNVIGSTS
+637 YNIIGSTS

-673 EEALIEKYKGDDNNM
+673 EEALIEKYKGEDTNM
-688 VIFEEAVYDSKHT
+688 VMFEEAIYDSKHT

-712 TLLANTI
+712 TMLANTI

-731 ISFNSKLDP
+731 ISFTSKLDP

-748 TSYIG
+748 TSYIAG
-753 GEPGFVKQN
+753 QPGFVQQN

-767 FKKKKAVY
+767 FKKKKSIY
-775 EIYVMFVSKHDK
+775 EVYVMFVSKSQK
-787 AKMIERLKW
+787 QKMIDRLKW
-796 FREKDKYLG
+796 FKEKDKYLG
-805 YDFIGLIKYKLG
+805 YDIIGLIKYKLG

-838 QAENLG
+838 QAEDLG

-860 FISLVCKGDDLYN
+860 FISLVNKGDDLYN
-873 YDYKITERNLKK
+873 YKVTERNLKK
-885 IKDGDHSYN
+885 IKEGDYSYN
-894 ESNTNM
+894 ESDTNM

-911 DTHRRKGVTI
+911 
-921 DQNKSLTPEMKKIM
+921 N
-935 SMYGLLAS
+935 
-943 DSGYQKDNIYSTTS
+943 
-957 QGKDVID
+957 
-964 SKIQTKIE
+964 
-972 YFDKEK
+972 
-978 AKAII
+978 
-983 ESEDIVKEYNKMIN
+983 
-997 GTLKEIMEDSDIT
+997 T
-1010 DQSIEGTVRSIQR
+1010 D
-1023 LNTNGGVIGHATTTA
+1023 
-1038 QALRSGGIS
+1038 
-1047 DDQVEKY
+1047 D
-1054 IKGVYFYETDN
+1054 
-1065 PQAIK
+1065 
-1070 LLLQLRIKYN
+1070 
-1080 QKIVNLMRKAIECN
+1080 
-1094 YKILGYTESEAK
+1094 
-1106 LLLKD
+1106 
-1111 LDDDSN
+1111 
-1117 KSNSAI
+1117 
-1123 GKIKKDISA
+1123 
-1132 NREKFIKNN
+1132 
-1141 GDCIDLT
+1141 
-1148 SLGFGKIFMS
+1148 
-1158 NGKGNDL
+1158 
-1165 MDAYH
+1165 
-1170 QINNADN
+1170 
-1177 ASQALDNY
+1177 
-1185 LQKAMTH
+1185 
-1192 DAVVICHGNSDG
+1192 
-1204 TDWIMQP
+1204 
-1211 IRTDKSGKTFTN
+1211 
-1223 MNEFVQ
+1223 
-1229 ELIKE
+1229 IKE
-1234 GYRKILI
+1234 
-1241 GVCNP
+1241 
-1246 GSHKLSKDTYSM
+1246 ST
-1258 MVKTHTVV
+1258 
-1266 NYSDFSNLVESV
+1266 
-1278 FEYDMSDNMYIQLL
+1278 LL
-1292 EYESQLI
+1292 TET
-1299 CLSEEYGVDY
+1299 
-1309 NSIDCDK
+1309 
-1316 LEDFLNNGMTIS
+1316 LEDFLNNGMTVS

-1356 RKFPLNDYDHVVLAI
+1356 RKFPLNDYDHVILAI

-1383 ELAKNIIKAMKV
+1383 ELAKNILKAMRK
-1395 YKVSADKIGKN
+1395 YKVPTDKIGKN

-1411 YINGSLKEYAI
+1411 YINEFI
-1422 REGIGNLFKY
+1422 
-1432 KTERKEIPPK
+1432 T
-1442 VQKKD
+1442 
-1447 AINKAYQI
+1447 
-1455 GDKLLNS
+1455 
-1462 EKYRSI
+1462 
-1468 KKYVKKVFT
+1468 
-1477 DKDQYA
+1477 
-1483 AFLKGEENDYHLYT
+1483 
-1497 YKVPDNA
+1497 
-1504 QGRRDMFGPKFNEK
+1504 
-1518 EDNDYDWVDDS
+1518 
-1529 LIYKFDDEL
+1529 
-1538 IKQIKQMD
+1538 
-1546 DCYSVSDDD
+1546 
-1555 NELYEGDF
+1555 
-1563 YLVYHKK
+1563 
-1570 IQKIKV
+1570 
-1576 NKKTGEV
+1576 
-1583 IKESVLNEGLFKK
+1583 EGLFKK
-1596 DLYKDA
+1596 DPYKDA
-1602 IKKYRKYN
+1602 IKKYKNYN
-1610 PSRPDCNKTMKDIES
+1610 PSRPNCTKTINDIEN

-1646 DDTVSVIFKTD
+1646 DDTLSVIFKTD

-1681 SYKLITI
+1681 SYKLITV

-1702 DDDDIESTFRIDL
+1702 DDDDIESIFRIDL
-1715 SVLYCKEYSSICKIS
+1715 SVLYCKEYSDACKIS
-1730 TSSIEALCKNV
+1730 ISSIEVLCKNV

-1747 LVNPAFVS
+1747 LVNPAFAS

-1760 GGNAYADKYP
+1760 GGNAYTDKYP

-1783 SFTIYVFSNNMIHES
+1783 AFVIYVFSNNAIHES
-1798 VGVPVVGLTNK
+1798 VGVPVVGLTSK

-1825 EMDEKIIRNCMMSST
+1825 EMDEEIIRNCMMSST

-1903 YITYGELN
+1903 YVTYGELN

>member
-38 KGINYT
+38 KGINYD

-87 TNLEVDLFFASELYN
+87 TNLEADLFFASELYN

-107 ADYYNLRYYRRM
+107 SDYYNLRYYRRM

-124 KNTYLDNLDKNID
+124 KNTYLDNLDKNLD
-137 VKVDINRLNSI
+137 VKVDINILNSI
-148 LNEDYKPKDF
+148 LNDAYKPKDF

-246 EYSNDTR
+246 EYSKDTR

-277 IVDEC
+277 IVDES

-393 YLMINVKKRV
+393 YLMINVKKKV

-507 LPKIKAKAFNE
+507 IPKVKAKAFNE

-544 VEVVDHICDDLNKN
+544 VEVVDHIYDDLNKN

-563 KITGSVKNRMN
+563 KITGSVKNRMD

-637 YNVIGSTS
+637 YNIIGSTS

-673 EEALIEKYKGDDNNM
+673 EEALIEKYKGEDTNM
-688 VIFEEAVYDSKHT
+688 VMFEEAIYDSKHT

-712 TLLANTI
+712 TMLANTI

-731 ISFNSKLDP
+731 ISFTSKLDP

-748 TSYIG
+748 TSYIAG
-753 GEPGFVKQN
+753 QPGFVQQN

-767 FKKKKAVY
+767 FKKKKSIY
-775 EIYVMFVSKHDK
+775 EVYVMFVSKSQK
-787 AKMIERLKW
+787 QKMIDRLKW
-796 FREKDKYLG
+796 FKEKDKYLG
-805 YDFIGLIKYKLG
+805 YDIIGLIKYKLG

-838 QAENLG
+838 QAEDLG

-860 FISLVCKGDDLYN
+860 FISLVNKGDDLYN
-873 YDYKITERNLKK
+873 YDYKVTERNLKK
-885 IKDGDHSYN
+885 IKEGDYSYN
-894 ESNTNM
+894 ESDTNM

-911 DTHRRKGVTI
+911 
-921 DQNKSLTPEMKKIM
+921 N
-935 SMYGLLAS
+935 
-943 DSGYQKDNIYSTTS
+943 
-957 QGKDVID
+957 
-964 SKIQTKIE
+964 
-972 YFDKEK
+972 
-978 AKAII
+978 
-983 ESEDIVKEYNKMIN
+983 
-997 GTLKEIMEDSDIT
+997 T
-1010 DQSIEGTVRSIQR
+1010 D
-1023 LNTNGGVIGHATTTA
+1023 
-1038 QALRSGGIS
+1038 
-1047 DDQVEKY
+1047 D
-1054 IKGVYFYETDN
+1054 
-1065 PQAIK
+1065 
-1070 LLLQLRIKYN
+1070 
-1080 QKIVNLMRKAIECN
+1080 
-1094 YKILGYTESEAK
+1094 
-1106 LLLKD
+1106 
-1111 LDDDSN
+1111 
-1117 KSNSAI
+1117 
-1123 GKIKKDISA
+1123 
-1132 NREKFIKNN
+1132 
-1141 GDCIDLT
+1141 
-1148 SLGFGKIFMS
+1148 
-1158 NGKGNDL
+1158 
-1165 MDAYH
+1165 
-1170 QINNADN
+1170 
-1177 ASQALDNY
+1177 
-1185 LQKAMTH
+1185 
-1192 DAVVICHGNSDG
+1192 
-1204 TDWIMQP
+1204 
-1211 IRTDKSGKTFTN
+1211 
-1223 MNEFVQ
+1223 
-1229 ELIKE
+1229 IKE
-1234 GYRKILI
+1234 
-1241 GVCNP
+1241 
-1246 GSHKLSKDTYSM
+1246 ST
-1258 MVKTHTVV
+1258 
-1266 NYSDFSNLVESV
+1266 
-1278 FEYDMSDNMYIQLL
+1278 LL
-1292 EYESQLI
+1292 TET
-1299 CLSEEYGVDY
+1299 
-1309 NSIDCDK
+1309 
-1316 LEDFLNNGMTIS
+1316 LEDFLNNGMTVS

-1356 RKFPLNDYDHVVLAI
+1356 RKFPLNDYDHVILAI

-1383 ELAKNIIKAMKV
+1383 ELAKNILKAMRK
-1395 YKVSADKIGKN
+1395 YKVPTDKIGKN

-1411 YINGSLKEYAI
+1411 YINEFI
-1422 REGIGNLFKY
+1422 
-1432 KTERKEIPPK
+1432 T
-1442 VQKKD
+1442 
-1447 AINKAYQI
+1447 
-1455 GDKLLNS
+1455 
-1462 EKYRSI
+1462 
-1468 KKYVKKVFT
+1468 
-1477 DKDQYA
+1477 
-1483 AFLKGEENDYHLYT
+1483 
-1497 YKVPDNA
+1497 
-1504 QGRRDMFGPKFNEK
+1504 
-1518 EDNDYDWVDDS
+1518 
-1529 LIYKFDDEL
+1529 
-1538 IKQIKQMD
+1538 
-1546 DCYSVSDDD
+1546 
-1555 NELYEGDF
+1555 
-1563 YLVYHKK
+1563 
-1570 IQKIKV
+1570 
-1576 NKKTGEV
+1576 
-1583 IKESVLNEGLFKK
+1583 EGLFKK
-1596 DLYKDA
+1596 DPYKDA
-1602 IKKYRKYN
+1602 IKKYKNYN
-1610 PSRPDCNKTMKDIES
+1610 PSRPNCTKTINDIEN

-1646 DDTVSVIFKTD
+1646 DDTLSVIFKTD

-1681 SYKLITI
+1681 SYKLITV

-1702 DDDDIESTFRIDL
+1702 DDDDIESIFRIDL
-1715 SVLYCKEYSSICKIS
+1715 SVLYCKEYSDACKIS
-1730 TSSIEALCKNV
+1730 ISSIEVLCKNV

-1747 LVNPAFVS
+1747 LVNPAFAS

-1760 GGNAYADKYP
+1760 GGNAYTDKYP

-1783 SFTIYVFSNNMIHES
+1783 AFVIYVFSNNAIHES
-1798 VGVPVVGLTNK
+1798 VGVPVVGLTSK

-1825 EMDEKIIRNCMMSST
+1825 EMDEEIIRNCMMSST

-1903 YITYGELN
+1903 YVTYGELN

>member
-1 MPIFVDDTEA
+1 MPIFVDDTEV

-38 KGINYT
+38 KGINYD

-393 YLMINVKKRV
+393 YLMINVKKKV

-499 FFLAMGEV
+499 FFLAIGEV
-507 LPKIKAKAFNE
+507 IPKVKAKAFNE

-544 VEVVDHICDDLNKN
+544 VEVVDHIYDDLNKN

-637 YNVIGSTS
+637 YNIIGSTS

-673 EEALIEKYKGDDNNM
+673 EEALIEKYKGEDTNM
-688 VIFEEAVYDSKHT
+688 VMFEEAIYDSKHT

-712 TLLANTI
+712 TMLANTI

-731 ISFNSKLDP
+731 ISFTSKLDP

-748 TSYIG
+748 TSYIAG
-753 GEPGFVKQN
+753 QPGFVQQN

-767 FKKKKAVY
+767 FKKKKSVY
-775 EIYVMFVSKHDK
+775 EIYVMFVSKSQK
-787 AKMIERLKW
+787 QKMIDRLKW
-796 FREKDKYLG
+796 FKEKDKYLG
-805 YDFIGLIKYKLG
+805 YDIIGLIKYKLG

-838 QAENLG
+838 QAEDLG

-860 FISLVCKGDDLYN
+860 FISLVNKGDDLYN
-873 YDYKITERNLKK
+873 YDYKVTERNLKK
-885 IKDGDHSYN
+885 IKEGDYSYN
-894 ESNTNM
+894 ESDTNM

-911 DTHRRKGVTI
+911 
-921 DQNKSLTPEMKKIM
+921 N
-935 SMYGLLAS
+935 
-943 DSGYQKDNIYSTTS
+943 
-957 QGKDVID
+957 
-964 SKIQTKIE
+964 
-972 YFDKEK
+972 
-978 AKAII
+978 
-983 ESEDIVKEYNKMIN
+983 
-997 GTLKEIMEDSDIT
+997 T
-1010 DQSIEGTVRSIQR
+1010 D
-1023 LNTNGGVIGHATTTA
+1023 
-1038 QALRSGGIS
+1038 
-1047 DDQVEKY
+1047 D
-1054 IKGVYFYETDN
+1054 
-1065 PQAIK
+1065 
-1070 LLLQLRIKYN
+1070 
-1080 QKIVNLMRKAIECN
+1080 
-1094 YKILGYTESEAK
+1094 
-1106 LLLKD
+1106 
-1111 LDDDSN
+1111 
-1117 KSNSAI
+1117 
-1123 GKIKKDISA
+1123 
-1132 NREKFIKNN
+1132 
-1141 GDCIDLT
+1141 
-1148 SLGFGKIFMS
+1148 
-1158 NGKGNDL
+1158 
-1165 MDAYH
+1165 
-1170 QINNADN
+1170 
-1177 ASQALDNY
+1177 
-1185 LQKAMTH
+1185 
-1192 DAVVICHGNSDG
+1192 
-1204 TDWIMQP
+1204 
-1211 IRTDKSGKTFTN
+1211 
-1223 MNEFVQ
+1223 
-1229 ELIKE
+1229 IKE
-1234 GYRKILI
+1234 
-1241 GVCNP
+1241 
-1246 GSHKLSKDTYSM
+1246 ST
-1258 MVKTHTVV
+1258 
-1266 NYSDFSNLVESV
+1266 
-1278 FEYDMSDNMYIQLL
+1278 LL
-1292 EYESQLI
+1292 TET
-1299 CLSEEYGVDY
+1299 
-1309 NSIDCDK
+1309 
-1316 LEDFLNNGMTIS
+1316 LEDFLNNGMTVS

-1356 RKFPLNDYDHVVLAI
+1356 RKFPLNDYDHVILAI

-1395 YKVSADKIGKN
+1395 YKVPTDKIGKN

-1422 REGIGNLFKY
+1422 REGIGDLFKY
-1432 KTERKEIPPK
+1432 KTEYKEIPPK

-1447 AINKAYQI
+1447 AINKVYQI

-1462 EKYRSI
+1462 EKYKSI
-1468 KKYVKKVFT
+1468 KKYVKKVST

-1483 AFLKGEENDYHLYT
+1483 AFLKGENNYYPLYT

-1518 EDNDYDWVDDS
+1518 EDSDYDWVDDS

-1538 IKQIKQMD
+1538 IDQVKQMD
-1546 DCYSVSDDD
+1546 DCYSISDAD
-1555 NELYEGDF
+1555 NEMYKGDF
-1563 YLVYHKK
+1563 YLEYFKK
-1570 IQKIKV
+1570 TQKIKV

-1583 IKESVLNEGLFKK
+1583 VK
-1596 DLYKDA
+1596 
-1602 IKKYRKYN
+1602 
-1610 PSRPDCNKTMKDIES
+1610 
-1625 TLVDDIAK
+1625 
-1633 NIRTKLI
+1633 
-1640 KVENNE
+1640 
-1646 DDTVSVIFKTD
+1646 
-1657 KVSGLNKRCFDAV
+1657 
-1670 IRSKG
+1670 
-1675 VTLLNE
+1675 
-1681 SYKLITI
+1681 
-1688 KYKDCIL
+1688 
-1695 LVSTSDE
+1695 
-1702 DDDDIESTFRIDL
+1702 
-1715 SVLYCKEYSSICKIS
+1715 
-1730 TSSIEALCKNV
+1730 
-1741 NITYTS
+1741 
-1747 LVNPAFVS
+1747 
-1755 FSVAG
+1755 
-1760 GGNAYADKYP
+1760 
-1770 NIEKNTGCKIIPK
+1770 
-1783 SFTIYVFSNNMIHES
+1783 ES
-1798 VGVPVVGLTNK
+1798 VGVPVVGLTNR

-1825 EMDEKIIRNCMMSST
+1825 EMDEEIIRNCMMSST

-1903 YITYGELN
+1903 YVTYGELN

>member
-1 MPIFVDDTEA
+1 MPIFVDDTEV

-38 KGINYT
+38 KGINYD

-393 YLMINVKKRV
+393 YLMINVKKKV

-637 YNVIGSTS
+637 YNIIGSTS

-673 EEALIEKYKGDDNNM
+673 EEALIEKYKGEDTNM
-688 VIFEEAVYDSKHT
+688 IVFEEAIYDSKHT
-701 EPVYIVLMHTG
+701 EPVYIVLMHSG
-712 TLLANTI
+712 TILANTI

-731 ISFNSKLDP
+731 ISFTSKLDP

-748 TSYIG
+748 TSYIAG
-753 GEPGFVKQN
+753 QPGFVQQN

-767 FKKKKAVY
+767 FKKKKSVY
-775 EIYVMFVSKHDK
+775 EIYVMFVSKSQK
-787 AKMIERLKW
+787 QKMIDRLKW
-796 FREKDKYLG
+796 FKEKDKYLG
-805 YDFIGLIKYKLG
+805 YDIIGLIKYKLG

-838 QAENLG
+838 QAEDLG

-860 FISLVCKGDDLYN
+860 FISLVNKGDDLYN
-873 YDYKITERNLKK
+873 YDYKVTERNLKK
-885 IKDGDHSYN
+885 IKGGDYSYN
-894 ESNTNM
+894 ESNINM

-911 DTHRRKGVTI
+911 DT
-921 DQNKSLTPEMKKIM
+921 
-935 SMYGLLAS
+935 
-943 DSGYQKDNIYSTTS
+943 
-957 QGKDVID
+957 
-964 SKIQTKIE
+964 
-972 YFDKEK
+972 
-978 AKAII
+978 
-983 ESEDIVKEYNKMIN
+983 
-997 GTLKEIMEDSDIT
+997 
-1010 DQSIEGTVRSIQR
+1010 
-1023 LNTNGGVIGHATTTA
+1023 
-1038 QALRSGGIS
+1038 
-1047 DDQVEKY
+1047 DD
-1054 IKGVYFYETDN
+1054 
-1065 PQAIK
+1065 
-1070 LLLQLRIKYN
+1070 
-1080 QKIVNLMRKAIECN
+1080 
-1094 YKILGYTESEAK
+1094 
-1106 LLLKD
+1106 
-1111 LDDDSN
+1111 
-1117 KSNSAI
+1117 
-1123 GKIKKDISA
+1123 
-1132 NREKFIKNN
+1132 
-1141 GDCIDLT
+1141 
-1148 SLGFGKIFMS
+1148 
-1158 NGKGNDL
+1158 
-1165 MDAYH
+1165 
-1170 QINNADN
+1170 
-1177 ASQALDNY
+1177 
-1185 LQKAMTH
+1185 
-1192 DAVVICHGNSDG
+1192 
-1204 TDWIMQP
+1204 
-1211 IRTDKSGKTFTN
+1211 
-1223 MNEFVQ
+1223 
-1229 ELIKE
+1229 IKE
-1234 GYRKILI
+1234 
-1241 GVCNP
+1241 
-1246 GSHKLSKDTYSM
+1246 ST
-1258 MVKTHTVV
+1258 
-1266 NYSDFSNLVESV
+1266 
-1278 FEYDMSDNMYIQLL
+1278 LL
-1292 EYESQLI
+1292 TET
-1299 CLSEEYGVDY
+1299 
-1309 NSIDCDK
+1309 
-1316 LEDFLNNGMTIS
+1316 LEDFLNNGMTVS

-1356 RKFPLNDYDHVVLAI
+1356 RKFPLNDYDHVILAI

-1395 YKVSADKIGKN
+1395 YKVPTDKIGKN

-1422 REGIGNLFKY
+1422 REGIGDLFKY
-1432 KTERKEIPPK
+1432 KTEYKEIPPK

-1447 AINKAYQI
+1447 AINKVYQI

-1462 EKYRSI
+1462 EKYKSI
-1468 KKYVKKVFT
+1468 KKYVKKVST

-1483 AFLKGEENDYHLYT
+1483 AFLKGENNYYPLYT

-1518 EDNDYDWVDDS
+1518 EDSDYDWVDDS

-1538 IKQIKQMD
+1538 IDQVKQMD
-1546 DCYSVSDDD
+1546 DCYSISDAD
-1555 NELYEGDF
+1555 NEMYKGDF
-1563 YLVYHKK
+1563 YLEYFKK
-1570 IQKIKV
+1570 TQKIKV

-1583 IKESVLNEGLFKK
+1583 VK
-1596 DLYKDA
+1596 
-1602 IKKYRKYN
+1602 
-1610 PSRPDCNKTMKDIES
+1610 
-1625 TLVDDIAK
+1625 
-1633 NIRTKLI
+1633 
-1640 KVENNE
+1640 
-1646 DDTVSVIFKTD
+1646 
-1657 KVSGLNKRCFDAV
+1657 
-1670 IRSKG
+1670 
-1675 VTLLNE
+1675 
-1681 SYKLITI
+1681 
-1688 KYKDCIL
+1688 
-1695 LVSTSDE
+1695 
-1702 DDDDIESTFRIDL
+1702 
-1715 SVLYCKEYSSICKIS
+1715 
-1730 TSSIEALCKNV
+1730 
-1741 NITYTS
+1741 
-1747 LVNPAFVS
+1747 
-1755 FSVAG
+1755 
-1760 GGNAYADKYP
+1760 
-1770 NIEKNTGCKIIPK
+1770 
-1783 SFTIYVFSNNMIHES
+1783 ES
-1798 VGVPVVGLTNK
+1798 VGVPVVGLTSK

-1825 EMDEKIIRNCMMSST
+1825 EMDEEIIRNCMMSST

-1903 YITYGELN
+1903 YVTYGELN

>member
-1 MPIFVDDTEA
+1 MPIFVDDTEV

-38 KGINYT
+38 KGINYD

-246 EYSNDTR
+246 EYSKDTR

-277 IVDEC
+277 IVDES

-361 NRTIYRKTKDQVLD
+361 NRTIHRKTKDQVLD

-544 VEVVDHICDDLNKN
+544 VEVVDHIYDDLNKN

-563 KITGSVKNRMN
+563 KITGSVKNRMD

-673 EEALIEKYKGDDNNM
+673 EEALIEKYKGEDTNM
-688 VIFEEAVYDSKHT
+688 VVFEEAIYDSKHT

-817 ISSDDNLKKWFC
+817 ISSDNNLKKWFC

-885 IKDGDHSYN
+885 IKDGDYTMIDTN
-894 ESNTNM
+894 EST
-900 GIIEKALLEMD
+900 LL
-911 DTHRRKGVTI
+911 T
-921 DQNKSLTPEMKKIM
+921 
-935 SMYGLLAS
+935 
-943 DSGYQKDNIYSTTS
+943 
-957 QGKDVID
+957 
-964 SKIQTKIE
+964 
-972 YFDKEK
+972 
-978 AKAII
+978 
-983 ESEDIVKEYNKMIN
+983 
-997 GTLKEIMEDSDIT
+997 
-1010 DQSIEGTVRSIQR
+1010 
-1023 LNTNGGVIGHATTTA
+1023 
-1038 QALRSGGIS
+1038 
-1047 DDQVEKY
+1047 
-1054 IKGVYFYETDN
+1054 ET
-1065 PQAIK
+1065 
-1070 LLLQLRIKYN
+1070 
-1080 QKIVNLMRKAIECN
+1080 
-1094 YKILGYTESEAK
+1094 
-1106 LLLKD
+1106 
-1111 LDDDSN
+1111 
-1117 KSNSAI
+1117 
-1123 GKIKKDISA
+1123 
-1132 NREKFIKNN
+1132 
-1141 GDCIDLT
+1141 
-1148 SLGFGKIFMS
+1148 
-1158 NGKGNDL
+1158 
-1165 MDAYH
+1165 
-1170 QINNADN
+1170 
-1177 ASQALDNY
+1177 
-1185 LQKAMTH
+1185 
-1192 DAVVICHGNSDG
+1192 
-1204 TDWIMQP
+1204 
-1211 IRTDKSGKTFTN
+1211 
-1223 MNEFVQ
+1223 
-1229 ELIKE
+1229 
-1234 GYRKILI
+1234 
-1241 GVCNP
+1241 
-1246 GSHKLSKDTYSM
+1246 
-1258 MVKTHTVV
+1258 
-1266 NYSDFSNLVESV
+1266 
-1278 FEYDMSDNMYIQLL
+1278 
-1292 EYESQLI
+1292 
-1299 CLSEEYGVDY
+1299 
-1309 NSIDCDK
+1309 

-1335 ATLSSKERKSLP
+1335 ATLSSKERKALS

-1422 REGIGNLFKY
+1422 REG
-1432 KTERKEIPPK
+1432 
-1442 VQKKD
+1442 V
-1447 AINKAYQI
+1447 
-1455 GDKLLNS
+1455 
-1462 EKYRSI
+1462 
-1468 KKYVKKVFT
+1468 
-1477 DKDQYA
+1477 
-1483 AFLKGEENDYHLYT
+1483 GETILD
-1497 YKVPDNA
+1497 
-1504 QGRRDMFGPKFNEK
+1504 
-1518 EDNDYDWVDDS
+1518 
-1529 LIYKFDDEL
+1529 
-1538 IKQIKQMD
+1538 
-1546 DCYSVSDDD
+1546 
-1555 NELYEGDF
+1555 
-1563 YLVYHKK
+1563 
-1570 IQKIKV
+1570 
-1576 NKKTGEV
+1576 
-1583 IKESVLNEGLFKK
+1583 EGLFKK
-1596 DLYKDA
+1596 DPCKDA
-1602 IKKYRKYN
+1602 IKKYKNYN
-1610 PSRPDCNKTMKDIES
+1610 PSRPDCDKTMKDIEN
-1625 TLVDDIAK
+1625 TLVNDIAK

-1646 DDTVSVIFKTD
+1646 DDTVSAIFKTD
-1657 KVSGLNKRCFDAV
+1657 KVSGLNKRCFDTV

-1681 SYKLITI
+1681 SYKLITV

-1715 SVLYCKEYSSICKIS
+1715 SILYCKEYSSICKIS

-1760 GGNAYADKYP
+1760 GGNAYTDKYP

-1783 SFTIYVFSNNMIHES
+1783 AFAIYVFSNNTIHES

-1825 EMDEKIIRNCMMSST
+1825 EMDEEIIRNCMMSST

-1903 YITYGELN
+1903 YVTYGELN